1 MAKKLDSIVE
11 LAAQKTREISANSGN
26 YMAFLTTAAHNFKY
40 NFRDQLLIYAQKP
53 DATAC
58 AQIDFW
64 NKHGRYVSRG
74 TRGIALLV
82 DTDQGYKLRYV
93 FDMSDTNS
101 RQGRVIPIW
110 KMEPRYEDA
119 VIEAL
124 ENSYGEFP
132 DRSGLAARLLETAK
146 VIVEDN
152 FGDYYTELRG
162 VKGGSLLEELDDLS
176 TETWFRGLVESSVAF
191 IMLTRCGIDPMD
203 YFSGEDFAHVYDFD
217 TPETLSILGGAV
229 SDIAEMP
236 LREIASTVLS
246 LYRAEQRENRTFAQT
261 PNRQYHDG
269 RTKQERS
276 VEHGT
281 DIPDGGRLPPAQS
294 GSAGGPEGRKIWD
307 AAAQLPSDPQ
317 ERLLHGDAPQRQ
329 AERPSGEDRPAG
341 HGDGGAVDGADGA
354 GAGRDGGAE
363 GQRSDEVGGP
373 DEQHPGSGGGNGAD
387 GASLYGR
394 VSDPLIAGEAPP
406 QAPVDGTSGTT
417 GLQNSHHDFN
427 ARTDIPYYHEDS
439 EKTELL
445 RVSDALKDH
454 KAEIAAFFEAH
465 EGRKERGDFIKGFF
479 DNTYV
484 EKILSNGQRA
494 GYRAWDDVLDLWRG
508 AYLSREKGDFL
519 RWPSVADTIYGMI
532 LLDQWLDPEERPLPS
547 EAEQISLIEQVEAE
561 KKPVFT
567 LPQAAIDYVLCGGI
581 SVSQRKYRIFEQFQ
595 KNEGKQENIKFL
607 RSTYGVGGH
616 SDAIPGSG
624 FFVDYDGK
632 GIKLWRGTHG
642 EPDRVEVLLS
652 WAKVEKRIG
661 ELIAAGRY
669 LNRAEKEHYPQYRAQ
684 VEQRK
689 ARWDIAAEICSI
701 IDDYVDFKTR
711 TGETDPYKELLL
723 ARTCANSFRIGE
735 KKCYVLS
742 GDNLFVLPT
751 LRNAMQTII
760 RDKTHLTE
768 RCEAV
773 LADLSGP
780 LATPLEPT
788 EEELNPP
795 PPPKKEYRLTLGV
808 TVYLGAQEY
817 ELLAYNEQ
825 TVRLYDPTFPIFN
838 KELPRE
844 EFDRLLA
851 ENPLNDRLLQVAENA
866 ALVADAE
873 EPDAGESPDAP
884 LPVGRIDF
892 LGTNGSVGES
902 VEYTG
907 AEEFVAAIKEE
918 NHAGAPMRI
927 VLYRDGQGQTIPQDF
942 LAELDPPPQGFQ
954 VIDMVQAQ
962 LGRAKWLIN
971 AYCMEVFEQEADF
984 SDLSHVPLAF
994 SSTSDSAHTVEISV
1008 DLVSFRLSYLV
1019 DGSEA
1024 ASIQCAGFHDL
1035 NELLANLDF
1044 DEMVAFAEEEYNKQQ
1059 TQKKQTEVQQTE
1071 DDPFPEIDPAAIRR
1085 TLAERGIVDG
1095 KVIDPDKLN
1104 ADPFIQR
1111 VMADAEQASARA
1123 PQSDERFSP
1132 IETENGYAVWDNI
1145 RDEIYVDD
1153 EGVSEEFTSRWQA
1166 EEYARQLNQVNPL
1179 ARYYG
1184 EGETILIR
1192 QYPNGQYYVQYCY
1205 DDQDNTVYA
1214 TASGFDTFEQ
1224 AEAALYT
1231 HRPQAKKDPIAAQD
1245 LAYRQAAEYW
1255 SGDEH
1260 LVIFREPNGTF
1271 CNQYGFISGRVTP
1284 TTGSFAKLEEAEK
1297 QLYADRPL
1305 AQKVQ
1310 AREKPP
1316 AHAPVDRD
1324 EAERRYQVVVYHHLE
1339 NGMDEKTEYATL
1351 EEAEQAARGY
1361 LDGTMEADGF
1371 AYEGAAVYDLLEKKW
1386 LRVIGDFPTL
1396 ELPAAKEGTE
1406 PKPPAAPMPT
1416 QEGTEKAAEYLFDQE
1431 RIVVFQSPSGKFYNH
1446 YGYDVQSGF
1455 SNVIAGGF
1463 DTFEEAEKAL
1473 YSHRPKAE
1481 RVLKP
1486 AERENTVG
1494 TAEKGAESSADGH
1507 DQGGKEPTLAPPQ
1520 PQRRARVSPFVL
1532 HPEVP
1537 NADRHEYHIT
1547 DDALGVGTPGERFN
1561 NNVRAIRLLKRLEA
1575 EDRLAT
1581 PEEQEVLARY
1591 VGWGGLADCFDERHS
1606 KYAELKALLTEEE
1619 YAAARESTLTAFY
1632 TPPVV
1637 IRSIYQALTNMGFQ
1651 TGNLLE
1657 PSCGIGNFIGMRPEA
1672 LADSK
1677 IYGVEL
1683 DGISGRIAQQ
1693 LYQQSSIAVQGFE
1706 KTDLPDSFFDA
1717 AIGNVP
1723 FGSFKVIDKRYDR
1736 YNFLIHD
1743 YFFARTL
1750 DKVRPGGVIAFVT
1763 SKGTMDKDTPT
1774 VRKYLAQRAD
1784 LLGAIRLPNNTF
1796 KDAAGTDV
1804 TSDILFLQKRDALS
1818 SEEPDW
1824 VHLNTDANG
1833 LKMNQYFI
1841 DHPEMV
1847 MGEMR
1852 EISGPYGPETAC
1864 LPIEGRDLGEQL
1876 AAAIQNIRG
1885 SITEYVM
1892 DDPEIE
1898 GEDKS
1903 IPADPEVRNFSYT
1916 IVDGKVYYR
1925 ENSRMNPVEV
1935 SVTAANRI
1943 KGLIGIRDCVRTLIE
1958 YQTEDWPDQDIQA
1971 QQRKLNALYDAF
1983 VDKYG
1988 RINSRANSSAFSMD
2002 SAYFLLTSLEVL
2014 DDERNFVRKADMF
2027 TKRTIKQRV
2036 TITHVDTASEALAV
2050 SLAEKAKVDMDYMAE
2065 LTGKT
2070 EQEVYADLTGVIF
2083 LNPMHGYGGG
2093 SEEKYLTAD
2102 EYLSGNVREK
2112 LEWAKRSAELYPE
2125 DYTAHV
2131 QALERVQPVD
2141 LTASE
2146 IAVRLGATWLPTEVI
2161 DQFIYELFGTSPR
2174 SQRMIRSHYSQH
2186 TGAWNIESKFADRG
2200 NIKAENTYGTTRV
2213 NGYKII
2219 EETLNLRDLRIF
2231 DYVEDEHGN
2240 RVPILN
2246 KKETAIAQG
2255 KQELIKQAFQDWIWK
2270 DPARRE
2276 RLTRLYNDKFN
2287 SIRPREYD
2295 GSHLNFVGINPEI
2308 TLRPHQVN
2316 AIAHIL
2322 YGGNTL
2328 LAHVV
2333 GAGKTFEMVA
2343 AAQESKRLGLCQK
2356 SLFVVPNHLTEQWAS
2371 EYLQLYPSAN
2381 ILVATRKDFETKNRK
2396 RFCGR
2401 IATGDYDAII
2411 IGHSQFEKI
2420 PVSVERQRYLLEQQR
2435 SEVLNGIAELKA
2447 NHGERFSIKQME
2459 RTKKS
2464 IDAKLAKLNDQSRKD
2479 DVVTFEELGI
2489 DRLFVDEAHYYK
2501 NLAAFSKMRNV
2512 GGISQTEAQK
2522 SSDLYMKCRYLDELT
2537 GGRGVVFATGT
2548 PISNTMVEMYTMQ
2561 KYLQYHTLEE
2571 HGLLNFDAW
2580 ASTFGE
2586 TVTAIE
2592 LAPEG
2597 TGYRAK
2603 TRFSRFYNLPEL
2615 MSMFKEVADIQTAD
2629 MLNLPVPKANY
2640 HNIVL
2645 KPSEQQKEMVA
2656 ALGQRAEKVRN
2667 RMVDSTED
2675 NMLLITNDGRKL
2687 ALDQRLLNPLLPD
2700 SDTSKINACVGD
2712 VFDIWQR
2719 TADQR
2724 SAQMVFCDLSTPGK
2738 NRPIEMVPNEQGGY
2752 EMAEFQNVYDDLR
2765 NKLIARGIPAEEIA
2779 YIHSANTET
2788 QKKELFGKVRSGQ
2801 VRVLIGSTQKMGA
2814 GTNVQKKLV
2823 ALHHL
2828 DCPWRPSDLQQ
2839 REGRIIRQGNEN
2851 NEGDIYTYVTE
2862 NTFDSYLYQLVEGK
2876 QKFIGQIMTSKS
2888 PVRSCEDIDETALSY
2903 AEIKALCTGNPHIK
2917 EKMDLDIDVQRL
2929 RLLKAN
2935 HLSQRYA
2942 LEDQIIKTLPQQIA
2956 KYEQSIE
2963 GYLSDMDRLKEN
2975 THPNEDGF
2983 SPMEV
2988 EGTVYTDKKAAGSA
3002 ILAAC
3007 KAMTSPEPVPLGQY
3021 RGFSMDLSFAS
3032 LTREFKV
3039 TLKGALYYT
3048 TNLGTD
3054 VFGNILRL
3062 DNLLESMEE
3071 RISTCR
3077 EQLENTRMQLEN
3089 AKLEVDKPFPQE
3101 DELKRKSARLDEL
3114 NILLNMDK
3122 RESEIVDGD
3131 VGDEVTAPARGSPD
3145 RER

>member
-64 NKHGRYVSRG
+64 NKHGRYVNQG

-82 DTDQGYKLRYV
+82 DTDRGYKLRYV

-101 RQGRVIPIW
+101 RQGRTIPIW

-132 DRSGLAARLLETAK
+132 DRSGLAACLLETAK

-152 FGDYYTELRG
+152 FGDYLTELRG
-162 VKGGSLLEELDDLS
+162 IKEGSLLEELDDLS
-176 TETWFRGLVESSVAF
+176 TEAWFKGLVESSVAF

-341 HGDGGAVDGADGA
+341 HGDGGAADGADGA

-373 DEQHPGSGGGNGAD
+373 DEQHPGSSGGNGAD
-387 GASLYGR
+387 GASLYGS
-394 VSDPLIAGEAPP
+394 VSDPLIAGEALP

-494 GYRAWDDVLDLWRG
+494 GYRAWDDVLNLWRG
-508 AYLSREKGDFL
+508 TYLSREKEEFL
-519 RWPSVADTIYGMI
+519 RWPHVADTIYGMI
-532 LLDQWLDPEERPLPS
+532 LLHQWLDPDERPLPS
-547 EAEQISLIEQVEAE
+547 EAEQVSLIEQAEAE
-561 KKPVFT
+561 KASAFI
-567 LPQAAIDYVLCGGI
+567 LPQEAIDYVLCGRY
-581 SVSQRKYRIFEQFQ
+581 SPSKLRIYDQYQ
-595 KNEGKQENIKFL
+595 KQESRQENAKFL
-607 RSTYGVGGH
+607 KVEYGVG
-616 SDAIPGSG
+616 SYSNAIPSSG
-624 FFVDYDGK
+624 FRVDHDSTGITISRDYGDPDGK
-632 GIKLWRGTHG
+632 F
-642 EPDRVEVLLS
+642 LLT

-866 ALVADAE
+866 APVADAE

-927 VLYRDGQGQTIPQDF
+927 VLYQDGQGQTIPQDF

-954 VIDMVQAQ
+954 VIDMAQAQ

-1145 RDEIYVDD
+1145 RDEIYVDY

-1284 TTGSFAKLEEAEK
+1284 TTGSFATLEEAEK

-1305 AQKVQ
+1305 SQKVQ

-1316 AHAPVDRD
+1316 AHAPADRD
-1324 EAERRYQVVVYHHLE
+1324 EAEHRYQVVVYHHLE
-1339 NGMDEKTEYATL
+1339 NGMDEKLEYATP

-2070 EQEVYADLTGVIF
+2070 EQEVCADLTGVIF

-2255 KQELIKQAFQDWIWK
+2255 KQQLIKQAFQDWIWK

-2851 NEGDIYTYVTE
+2851 NEVDIYTYVTE

-2876 QKFIGQIMTSKS
+2876 QKFIWQIMTSKS

-3071 RISTCR
+3071 RINTCR

>member
-40 NFRDQLLIYAQKP
+40 DFRDQLLIYAQKP

-64 NKHGRYVSRG
+64 NKHGRYVNRG

-82 DTDQGYKLRYV
+82 DTDRGYKLRYV

-101 RQGRVIPIW
+101 RQGRTIPIW
-110 KMEPRYEDA
+110 KMEPRYEDT

-132 DRSGLAARLLETAK
+132 DRPGLAACLLETAK

-152 FGDYYTELRG
+152 LGDYYTELRG
-162 VKGGSLLEELDDLS
+162 VKAGSLLEELDDLS
-176 TETWFRGLVESSVAF
+176 TETWFKGLVENSVAF

-236 LREIASTVLS
+236 LREIATTVLS
-246 LYRAEQRENRTFAQT
+246 LYRAEQRENRTFDG
-261 PNRQYHDG
+261 NSDRQYHGG
-269 RTKQERS
+269 RINQKRS

-281 DIPDGGRLPPAQS
+281 DISDGRRLPPAQP

-341 HGDGGAVDGADGA
+341 HGDGGTADGADGA

-373 DEQHPGSGGGNGAD
+373 DEQHPGSSGGSGAD
-387 GASLYGR
+387 GAGLRGR
-394 VSDPLIAGEAPP
+394 ISGPLIAGEELP
-406 QAPVDGTSGTT
+406 QAPVDGTFGTT
-417 GLQNSHHDFN
+417 GLQNSHHDFD
-427 ARTDIPYYHEDS
+427 AHTDIPYYHEDS
-439 EKTELL
+439 EKLELL

-454 KAEIAAFFEAH
+454 RIEIAAFFEAH
-465 EGRKERGDFIKGFF
+465 EDRKERGDFIKGFF

-508 AYLSREKGDFL
+508 AYLSREKEDFL
-519 RWPSVADTIYGMI
+519 RWPHVADAIQGMI
-532 LLDQWLDPEERPLPS
+532 LLGQWLDPEERPLPS
-547 EAEQISLIEQVEAE
+547 EAEQITFIEQAE
-561 KKPVFT
+561 REKREVFT
-567 LPQAAIDYVLCGGI
+567 LPQEAIDYVLCGG
-581 SVSQRKYRIFEQFQ
+581 SGVSAGKFRIYEQFQ
-595 KNEGKQENIKFL
+595 KQESKQENIKFL
-607 RSTYGVGGH
+607 RDEYGIGGR

-624 FFVDYDGK
+624 YWEDYDGE
-632 GIKLWRGTHG
+632 GITISRDLQDPNGKYKIT
-642 EPDRVEVLLS
+642 

-661 ELIAAGRY
+661 ELIAADRY
-669 LNRAEKEHYPQYRAQ
+669 LNRAEKEQYPAYRAD
-684 VEQRK
+684 VQRRTE
-689 ARWDIAAEICSI
+689 RWKIAKEIRSI
-701 IDDYVDFKTR
+701 IDDYVDFKTQL
-711 TGETDPYKELLL
+711 GEKDQCDEVLL
-723 ARTCANSFRIGE
+723 ARRCADSFGVGE
-735 KKCYVLS
+735 KKCYVLRKE
-742 GDNLFVLPT
+742 GDFVLPT
-751 LRNAMQTII
+751 MRSAMQTII
-760 RDKTHLTE
+760 ADNTHLTE
-768 RCEAV
+768 RCEAM
-773 LADLSGP
+773 LAALGGP
-780 LATPLEPT
+780 LAAPLEPAYD
-788 EEELNPP
+788 ELNPP
-795 PPPKKEYRLTLGV
+795 LEPPKEYRLSLGA
-808 TVYLGAQEY
+808 TVYLGSQEY
-817 ELLAYNEQ
+817 ELLAFDEQ
-825 TVRLYDPTFPIFN
+825 TVRLYDPSFPIIN
-838 KELPRE
+838 KEMARD
-844 EFDRLLA
+844 EFDRKLA
-851 ENPLNDRLLQVAENA
+851 ENPLNDKLLHVVEDAVP
-866 ALVADAE
+866 VADAK
-873 EPDAGESPDAP
+873 EPDAGEPPDAP

-902 VEYTG
+902 VEYTD

-918 NHAGAPMRI
+918 NHVGAPMRI

-954 VIDMVQAQ
+954 VIDMAQAQ
-962 LGRAKWLIN
+962 LERAKWLIN

-994 SSTSDSAHTVEISV
+994 SSTSDSAHTVEISA

-1019 DGSEA
+1019 DDAEA
-1024 ASIQCAGFHDL
+1024 TSIQCAGFRDL
-1035 NELLANLDF
+1035 NEFLANLDF
-1044 DEMVAFAEEEYNKQQ
+1044 DELVAFAEEEYNKQRQ
-1059 TQKKQTEVQQTE
+1059 GQEH
-1071 DDPFPEIDPAAIRR
+1071 PADTAPR
-1085 TLAERGIVDG
+1085 
-1095 KVIDPDKLN
+1095 
-1104 ADPFIQR
+1104 Q
-1111 VMADAEQASARA
+1111 AEQTGAE
-1123 PQSDERFSP
+1123 PDVRF
-1132 IETENGYAVWDNI
+1132 YAVELDRGSQIAYGVWDDQND
-1145 RDEIYVDD
+1145 RIYVDD

-1166 EEYARQLNQVNPL
+1166 EEYARQLNQLKTL

-1214 TASGFDTFEQ
+1214 TAGGFDTFEQ
-1224 AEAALYT
+1224 AETALYT

-1284 TTGSFAKLEEAEK
+1284 TTGSFATLEEAEK
-1297 QLYADRPL
+1297 RLYADRPM

-1316 AHAPVDRD
+1316 AHAPADR
-1324 EAERRYQVVVYHHLE
+1324 RKTQHQYQVVVYHHLE
-1339 NGMDEKTEYATL
+1339 NGMDEKLEYATP

-1361 LDGTMEADGF
+1361 LEGTMEPDGF

-1386 LRVIGDFPTL
+1386 LRVIGDFPAP
-1396 ELPAAKEGTE
+1396 EPPAAKEEQPPPPREDTE
-1406 PKPPAAPMPT
+1406 TAAADRDLIGKEVT
-1416 QEGTEKAAEYLFDQE
+1416 LEGRRFLVEKIDEDGRASLRDLTFEGTVGFPIERVEHISAIRRLMGPAEK
-1431 RIVVFQSPSGKFYNH
+1431 
-1446 YGYDVQSGF
+1446 
-1455 SNVIAGGF
+1455 IAG
-1463 DTFEEAEKAL
+1463 
-1473 YSHRPKAE
+1473 P
-1481 RVLKP
+1481 
-1486 AERENTVG
+1486 
-1494 TAEKGAESSADGH
+1494 EKGVKSSTDGH
-1507 DQGGKEPTLAPPQ
+1507 DQGGKEPILAPPQ

-1547 DDALGVGTPGERFN
+1547 DDAIGTGTPGERFS

-1581 PEEQEVLARY
+1581 PEEQEVLAQY

-1619 YAAARESTLTAFY
+1619 YAAARASTLTAFY

-1637 IRSIYQALTNMGFQ
+1637 IRSIYQALTNMGFK

-1750 DKVRPGGVIAFVT
+1750 DKVRPGGVLAFVT

-1824 VHLNTDANG
+1824 VHLNTDANR

-1876 AAAIQNIRG
+1876 AAAIQNIQG

-1892 DDPEIE
+1892 DDPETE

-1988 RINSRANSSAFSMD
+1988 RINSRANSSVFSMD

-2027 TKRTIKQRV
+2027 IKRTIRQRI

-2083 LNPMHGYGGG
+2083 LNPMHGYGGSAG
-2093 SEEKYLTAD
+2093 EKYLTAD

-2112 LEWAKRSAELYPE
+2112 LEWAKRSAEQYPE
-2125 DYTAHV
+2125 DYTANV

-2146 IAVRLGATWLPTEVI
+2146 IAVRLGATWLPPKIVE
-2161 DQFIYELFGTSPR
+2161 QFMFELFSTSNR
-2174 SQRMIRSHYSQH
+2174 SRWNIHVHYSKY
-2186 TGAWNIESKFADRG
+2186 TGEWNIEGKSYDKG
-2200 NIKAENTYGTTRV
+2200 NIKAQNTYGTERIS
-2213 NGYKII
+2213 GYKIV
-2219 EETLNLRDLRIF
+2219 EETLNLRDVRIF
-2231 DYVEDEHGN
+2231 DYETDHHGN

-2255 KQELIKQAFQDWIWK
+2255 KQQLIKQAFQDWIWK

-2287 SIRPREYD
+2287 STRPREYD

-2420 PVSVERQRYLLEQQR
+2420 PVSAERQRYLLEQQR
-2435 SEVLNGIAELKA
+2435 REVLDGIAELKA

-2464 IDAKLAKLNDQSRKD
+2464 IDAKLEKLNDQSRKD

-2489 DRLFVDEAHYYK
+2489 DRIFIDEAHYYK

-2537 GGRGVVFATGT
+2537 GGRGVIFATGT

-2561 KYLQYHTLEE
+2561 KYLQYQALEE

-2629 MLNLPVPKANY
+2629 MLKLPVPKAEY

-2656 ALGQRAEKVRN
+2656 ALGERAEKVRN

-2700 SDTSKINACVGD
+2700 SDTGKVNACAD
-2712 VFDIWQR
+2712 NIFAIWQR
-2719 TADQR
+2719 TSARR
-2724 SAQMVFCDLSTPGK
+2724 STQMAFCDLSTPKG
-2738 NRPIEMVPNEQGGY
+2738 NGDFNI
-2752 EMAEFQNVYDDLR
+2752 YDDLR
-2765 NKLIARGIPAEEIA
+2765 DKLIARGIPAEEIA
-2779 YIHSANTET
+2779 YIHTANTEA

-2814 GTNVQKKLV
+2814 GTNVQKKLA

-2851 NEGDIYTYVTE
+2851 DEVDIYTYVTE

-2888 PVRSCEDIDETALSY
+2888 PVRSAEDIDETALSY

-2942 LEDQIIKTLPQQIA
+2942 LEDQIIKTLPQEIA
-2956 KYEQSIE
+2956 RYEQYIE
-2963 GYLSDMDRLKEN
+2963 GYTSDMDRLKED

-3021 RGFSMDLSFAS
+3021 RGFDMDLSFAS

-3039 TLKGALYYT
+3039 TLKGTLYYT

-3054 VFGNILRL
+3054 IFGNILRL
-3062 DNLLESMEE
+3062 DNLLGSMEE
-3071 RISTCR
+3071 RINTCR
-3077 EQLENTRMQLEN
+3077 EQLENTKVQLEN
-3089 AKLEVDKPFPQE
+3089 AKLEVEKPFPQE

>member
-64 NKHGRYVSRG
+64 NKHGRYVNRG

-101 RQGRVIPIW
+101 RQGRMIPIW
-110 KMEPRYEDA
+110 KMEPRYENA

-132 DRSGLAARLLETAK
+132 DRSGLAACLLETAK

-152 FGDYYTELRG
+152 FGDYFTELRG
-162 VKGGSLLEELDDLS
+162 VKEGSLLEELDDLS

-261 PNRQYHDG
+261 PNRPYHDS

-276 VEHGT
+276 IEHGT
-281 DIPDGGRLPPAQS
+281 DISNGGRLPSAQS
-294 GSAGGPEGRKIWD
+294 GSTGGPEGRKIWD

-341 HGDGGAVDGADGA
+341 HGDGGAADGADGA

-363 GQRSDEVGGP
+363 SQRSDEVGGP

-387 GASLYGR
+387 RASLYGR

-406 QAPVDGTSGTT
+406 QAPVDGTSGTA
-417 GLQNSHHDFN
+417 GLQNSHHDFD

-439 EKTELL
+439 EKQELL
-445 RVSDALKDH
+445 RISDALKDH
-454 KAEIAAFFEAH
+454 RTEIAAFFEAH

-479 DNTYV
+479 DSTYV

-494 GYRAWDDVLDLWRG
+494 GYRAWDDVLELWRG
-508 AYLSREKGDFL
+508 AYLSREKEDFL

-532 LLDQWLDPEERPLPS
+532 LLDQWLDPEEHPLPS
-547 EAEQISLIEQVEAE
+547 EAEQVSLIEQAEAE
-561 KKPVFT
+561 KASAFI
-567 LPQAAIDYVLCGGI
+567 LPQEAIDYVLCGRY
-581 SVSQRKYRIFEQFQ
+581 SPSKLRIYDQYQ
-595 KNEGKQENIKFL
+595 KQESRQENAKFL
-607 RSTYGVGGH
+607 KAEYGVG
-616 SDAIPGSG
+616 SYSNAIPSSG
-624 FFVDYDGK
+624 FRVDHDSTGITISRDYGDPDGK
-632 GIKLWRGTHG
+632 F
-642 EPDRVEVLLS
+642 LLT

-780 LATPLEPT
+780 LATPMEPT

-866 ALVADAE
+866 APVADAE

-954 VIDMVQAQ
+954 VIDMAQAQ

-994 SSTSDSAHTVEISV
+994 SSTSDSAHIVEISV

-1044 DEMVAFAEEEYNKQQ
+1044 DEMVAFAEEEYNKQRQ
-1059 TQKKQTEVQQTE
+1059 GREH
-1071 DDPFPEIDPAAIRR
+1071 PADTAPSQEEKAG
-1085 TLAERGIVDG
+1085 AE
-1095 KVIDPDKLN
+1095 PD
-1104 ADPFIQR
+1104 
-1111 VMADAEQASARA
+1111 V
-1123 PQSDERFSP
+1123 RF
-1132 IETENGYAVWDNI
+1132 YAVELDRGSQIAYGVWDGQND
-1145 RDEIYVDD
+1145 RIYVDD

-1166 EEYARQLNQVNPL
+1166 EEYARQLNQVEL
-1179 ARYYG
+1179 CARYYG

-1316 AHAPVDRD
+1316 AHAPADRD
-1324 EAERRYQVVVYHHLE
+1324 EAEHRYQVVVYHHLE
-1339 NGMDEKTEYATL
+1339 NGMDEKLEYATP

-1446 YGYDVQSGF
+1446 YGYDVQSRF

-1473 YSHRPKAE
+1473 YSHRHKAE

-1486 AERENTVG
+1486 AERANTVG

-1547 DDALGVGTPGERFN
+1547 DDAPGVGTPGERFN

-1818 SEEPDW
+1818 SEELDW

-1833 LKMNQYFI
+1833 LKINQYFI

-1864 LPIEGRDLGEQL
+1864 LPIEGRDLEDQL
-1876 AAAIQNIRG
+1876 AVAIQSIQG

-1892 DDPEIE
+1892 DDPETE

-1925 ENSRMNPVEV
+1925 ENSRMNPIEV

-1988 RINSRANSSAFSMD
+1988 RINSRANSSVFSMD

-2027 TKRTIKQRV
+2027 IKRTIKQRI

-2255 KQELIKQAFQDWIWK
+2255 KQQLIKQAFQDWIWK

-2561 KYLQYHTLEE
+2561 KYLQYHVLEE

-2645 KPSEQQKEMVA
+2645 KPSEQQEEMVA
-2656 ALGQRAEKVRN
+2656 ALGERAEKVRN

-2700 SDTSKINACVGD
+2700 SDTSKINACAGD

-2765 NKLIARGIPAEEIA
+2765 NKLIAKGIPAEEIA

-2851 NEGDIYTYVTE
+2851 NEVDIYTYVTE

-2988 EGTVYTDKKAAGSA
+2988 EGAVYTDKKAAGSA

-3007 KAMTSPEPVPLGQY
+3007 KAMTSPTPVPLGQY
-3021 RGFSMDLSFAS
+3021 RGFAMDLSFES
-3032 LTREFKV
+3032 MFQQFKV
-3039 TLKGALYYT
+3039 TVKGALCYT
-3048 TNLGTD
+3048 ITLGTD

-3071 RISTCR
+3071 RINTCR

>member
-26 YMAFLTTAAHNFKY
+26 YMVFLTTAAHNFKY
-40 NFRDQLLIYAQKP
+40 DFRDQLLIYAQKP

-64 NKHGRYVSRG
+64 NKHGRYVNRG

-82 DTDQGYKLRYV
+82 DTDRGYKLRYV

-101 RQGRVIPIW
+101 RQGRTIPIW
-110 KMEPRYEDA
+110 KMEPRYEDT

-132 DRSGLAARLLETAK
+132 DRSGLAACLLEAAK

-152 FGDYYTELRG
+152 LGDYLTELRG
-162 VKGGSLLEELDDLS
+162 VKEGSLLEELDDLS
-176 TETWFRGLVESSVAF
+176 TETWFKGLVESSVAF

-236 LREIASTVLS
+236 LREIATTVLS
-246 LYRAEQRENRTFAQT
+246 LYRAEQRENRTFDG
-261 PNRQYHDG
+261 NSDRQYHGG
-269 RTKQERS
+269 RINQKRS

-281 DIPDGGRLPPAQS
+281 DISDGRRLPPAQP

-307 AAAQLPSDPQ
+307 AAAQLPSEPQ

-341 HGDGGAVDGADGA
+341 HGDGGTADGADGA

-373 DEQHPGSGGGNGAD
+373 DEQHPGSSGGSGAD
-387 GASLYGR
+387 GAGLRGR
-394 VSDPLIAGEAPP
+394 ISGPLIAGEELP
-406 QAPVDGTSGTT
+406 QAPVDGTSGVT
-417 GLQNSHHDFN
+417 GLQNKHHDFN

-439 EKTELL
+439 EKQELL
-445 RVSDALKDH
+445 RISDALNGH
-454 KAEIAAFFEAH
+454 RAEIAAFFEAH

-494 GYRAWDDVLDLWRG
+494 GYRAWDDVLNLWRG
-508 AYLSREKGDFL
+508 AYLSREKEMFL
-519 RWPSVADTIYGMI
+519 RWPHVADTIYGMI

-547 EAEQISLIEQVEAE
+547 EAEQITFIEQAE
-561 KKPVFT
+561 REKREVFT
-567 LPQAAIDYVLCGGI
+567 LPQEAIDYVLCGG
-581 SVSQRKYRIFEQFQ
+581 SGVSAGKFRIYEQFQ
-595 KNEGKQENIKFL
+595 KQESKQENIKFL
-607 RSTYGVGGH
+607 RDEYGIGGR

-624 FFVDYDGK
+624 YWEDHDGK
-632 GIKLWRGTHG
+632 GITISRDLQDPNGKYKIT
-642 EPDRVEVLLS
+642 

-661 ELIAAGRY
+661 ELIAADRY
-669 LNRAEKEHYPQYRAQ
+669 LNRAEKEQYPAYRAD
-684 VEQRK
+684 VQRRTE
-689 ARWDIAAEICSI
+689 RWKIAKEIRSI
-701 IDDYVDFKTR
+701 IDDYVDFKTQL
-711 TGETDPYKELLL
+711 GEKDQCDEVLL
-723 ARTCANSFRIGE
+723 AKRCADSFGVGE
-735 KKCYVLS
+735 KKCYVLRKK
-742 GDNLFVLPT
+742 GDFVLPT
-751 LRNAMQTII
+751 MRSAMQTII
-760 RDKTHLTE
+760 ADDTHLTE
-768 RCEAV
+768 RCEAMLV
-773 LADLSGP
+773 ALDGP
-780 LATPLEPT
+780 LAAPLEPAYD
-788 EEELNPP
+788 ELNPP
-795 PPPKKEYRLTLGV
+795 LELPKEYRLSLGA
-808 TVYLGAQEY
+808 TVYLGSQEY
-817 ELLAYNEQ
+817 ELLAFDEQ
-825 TVRLYDPTFPIFN
+825 TVRLYDPSFPIIN
-838 KELPRE
+838 KEMARD
-844 EFDRLLA
+844 EFDRQLA
-851 ENPLNDRLLQVAENA
+851 ENPLNDRLLQVAEDA
-866 ALVADAE
+866 APVADAE
-873 EPDAGESPDAP
+873 EPDAEEPLNAP

-892 LGTNGSVGES
+892 LGTNGIVGES
-902 VEYTG
+902 VEYTD
-907 AEEFVAAIKEE
+907 AEEFMLAIREE
-918 NHAGAPMRI
+918 NRVGAPMRI
-927 VLYRDGQGQTIPQDF
+927 VLYRDSEGQTIPQDF
-942 LAELDPPPQGFQ
+942 LADLDPPPQGFQ
-954 VIDMVQAQ
+954 VIDMAQAQ
-962 LGRAKWLIN
+962 LEQTKWLIN

-994 SSTSDSAHTVEISV
+994 SSTSDSAHTVEISA

-1019 DGSEA
+1019 DGAEA
-1024 ASIQCAGFHDL
+1024 TAIQCAGFRDL
-1035 NELLANLDF
+1035 NEFLANLDF
-1044 DEMVAFAEEEYNKQQ
+1044 DEMVAFAEDEYNKQRQ
-1059 TQKKQTEVQQTE
+1059 GQEH
-1071 DDPFPEIDPAAIRR
+1071 PADTAPR
-1085 TLAERGIVDG
+1085 
-1095 KVIDPDKLN
+1095 
-1104 ADPFIQR
+1104 Q
-1111 VMADAEQASARA
+1111 AEQTGAE
-1123 PQSDERFSP
+1123 PDVRF
-1132 IETENGYAVWDNI
+1132 YAVELDRGSQIAYGVWD
-1145 RDEIYVDD
+1145 DENDRLYVDD

-1166 EEYARQLNQVNPL
+1166 EEYAHQLNQVDTL

-1214 TASGFDTFEQ
+1214 TAGGFDTFEQ

-1260 LVIFREPNGTF
+1260 LVIFQEPNGTF

-1284 TTGSFAKLEEAEK
+1284 TTGSFATLEEAEK

-1310 AREKPP
+1310 AQEKPP
-1316 AHAPVDRD
+1316 AHAPADRD

-1339 NGMDEKTEYATL
+1339 NGMDEKLEYATP

-1361 LDGTMEADGF
+1361 LEGTMEPDGF

-1386 LRVIGDFPTL
+1386 LRVIGDFPTP
-1396 ELPAAKEGTE
+1396 ERPAAKEEQPPPPREDTE
-1406 PKPPAAPMPT
+1406 TAAADRDLIGKEVT
-1416 QEGTEKAAEYLFDQE
+1416 LEGRRFLVEKIDEDGRASLRDL
-1431 RIVVFQSPSGKFYNH
+1431 
-1446 YGYDVQSGF
+1446 
-1455 SNVIAGGF
+1455 
-1463 DTFEEAEKAL
+1463 TFEGAVGFPIERVEHISAIRRLMGPAEK
-1473 YSHRPKAE
+1473 
-1481 RVLKP
+1481 
-1486 AERENTVG
+1486 
-1494 TAEKGAESSADGH
+1494 TAGPEKGAKSTADGH
-1507 DQGGKEPTLAPPQ
+1507 GQGGKEPTLAPPQ
-1520 PQRRARVSPFVL
+1520 SQRRARVSPFVL

-1537 NADRHEYHIT
+1537 NADRHEYCIT
-1547 DDALGVGTPGERFN
+1547 DDAIGTGTPGERFN

-1864 LPIEGRDLGEQL
+1864 LSIEGRDLGEQL
-1876 AAAIQNIRG
+1876 AAAIQNIQG

-1892 DDPEIE
+1892 DDPETE

-1988 RINSRANSSAFSMD
+1988 RINSRANSSVFSMD

-2027 TKRTIKQRV
+2027 IKRTIRQRI

-2083 LNPMHGYGGG
+2083 LNPMHGYGGSAG
-2093 SEEKYLTAD
+2093 EKYLTAD

-2112 LEWAKRSAELYPE
+2112 LEWAKRSAEQYPE
-2125 DYTAHV
+2125 DYTANV

-2146 IAVRLGATWLPTEVI
+2146 IAVRLGATWLPPKIVE
-2161 DQFIYELFGTSPR
+2161 QFMFELFSTSNR
-2174 SQRMIRSHYSQH
+2174 SRWNIHVHYSKY
-2186 TGAWNIESKFADRG
+2186 TGEWNIEGKSYDKG
-2200 NIKAENTYGTTRV
+2200 NIKAQNTYGTERIS
-2213 NGYKII
+2213 GYKII
-2219 EETLNLRDLRIF
+2219 EETLNLRDVRIF
-2231 DYVEDEHGN
+2231 DYETDHHGN

-2255 KQELIKQAFQDWIWK
+2255 KQQLIKQAFQDWIWK

-2287 SIRPREYD
+2287 STRPREYD

-2435 SEVLNGIAELKA
+2435 REVMNGISELKA

-2459 RTKKS
+2459 RTRKS
-2464 IDAKLAKLNDQSRKD
+2464 IDAKLEKLNDQSRKD

-2489 DRLFVDEAHYYK
+2489 DRIFIDEAHYYK

-2561 KYLQYHTLEE
+2561 KYLQYHALEE

-2629 MLNLPVPKANY
+2629 MLKLPVPKAEY

-2656 ALGQRAEKVRN
+2656 ALGARAEKVRN

-2700 SDTSKINACVGD
+2700 SDTGKVSACAD
-2712 VFDIWQR
+2712 NIFAIWQR
-2719 TADQR
+2719 TSAQR
-2724 SAQMVFCDLSTPGK
+2724 STQMAFCDLSIPKG
-2738 NRPIEMVPNEQGGY
+2738 NGDFNI
-2752 EMAEFQNVYDDLR
+2752 YDDLR
-2765 NKLIARGIPAEEIA
+2765 DKLIAKGIPAEEIA
-2779 YIHSANTET
+2779 YIHTANTEA

-2801 VRVLIGSTQKMGA
+2801 IRVLIGSTQKMGA

-2851 NEGDIYTYVTE
+2851 DEVDIYTYVTE

-2888 PVRSCEDIDETALSY
+2888 PVRSAEDIDETALSY

-2935 HLSQRYA
+2935 HLSQRYT
-2942 LEDQIIKTLPQQIA
+2942 LEDQIIKTLPQEIA
-2956 KYEQSIE
+2956 RYEQYIE
-2963 GYLSDMDRLKEN
+2963 GYTSDMDRLKEN
-2975 THPNEDGF
+2975 THPNENGF

-3007 KAMTSPEPVPLGQY
+3007 KAMTSPDPVPLGQY

-3039 TLKGALYYT
+3039 TLKGSLYYT

-3054 VFGNILRL
+3054 IFGNILRL
-3062 DNLLESMEE
+3062 DNLLGSMEE
-3071 RISTCR
+3071 RINTCR
-3077 EQLENTRMQLEN
+3077 EQLENTKVQLEN
-3089 AKLEVDKPFPQE
+3089 AKLEVEKPFPQE
-3101 DELKRKSARLDEL
+3101 DELKTKSARLDEL

-3131 VGDEVTAPARGSPD
+3131 VGDEATAPARGSPD

>member
-64 NKHGRYVSRG
+64 NKHGRYVNRG

-132 DRSGLAARLLETAK
+132 DRSGLAACLLETAK

-162 VKGGSLLEELDDLS
+162 VKEGSLLEELDDLS

-294 GSAGGPEGRKIWD
+294 GNAGGPEGRKIWD
-307 AAAQLPSDPQ
+307 AAAQLPSEPQ

-341 HGDGGAVDGADGA
+341 HGDGGAADGADGA

-387 GASLYGR
+387 GAGLHGR
-394 VSDPLIAGEAPP
+394 ISGPLIAGEELP
-406 QAPVDGTSGTT
+406 QAPVDGTSGTA
-417 GLQNSHHDFN
+417 GLQNSHHDFD
-427 ARTDIPYYHEDS
+427 AHTDIPYYHEDS
-439 EKTELL
+439 EKQELL
-445 RVSDALKDH
+445 RISDALKDH
-454 KAEIAAFFEAH
+454 RAEIAAFFEAH

-494 GYRAWDDVLDLWRG
+494 GYRALDDVLDLWRG
-508 AYLSREKGDFL
+508 AYLSREKEDFL
-519 RWPSVADTIYGMI
+519 RWPSVADAIYGMI
-532 LLDQWLDPEERPLPS
+532 LLDQWLDPEERPLPN
-547 EAEQISLIEQVEAE
+547 EAEQIAFIEQAGAE
-561 KKPVFT
+561 QAPA
-567 LPQAAIDYVLCGGI
+567 LPIPQEAIDYVLCGRY
-581 SVSQRKYRIFEQFQ
+581 SPSKLRIYDQYQ
-595 KNEGKQENIKFL
+595 KQESRQENAKFL
-607 RSTYGVGGH
+607 KAEYGIG
-616 SDAIPGSG
+616 SYSNAISNSG
-624 FFVDYDGK
+624 FRAGHDSTGITISRDYGDPDGK
-632 GIKLWRGTHG
+632 F
-642 EPDRVEVLLS
+642 LLT
-652 WAKVEKRIG
+652 WAKAEKRIG

-669 LNRAEKEHYPQYRAQ
+669 LNRAEQEQYAAYR
-684 VEQRK
+684 EQTAVREARSKIHDDFYGIVCDYK
-689 ARWDIAAEICSI
+689 AFVSESKITDKTPDRWYLVSCATAFLNGDKKMYA
-701 IDDYVDFKTR
+701 R
-711 TGETDPYKELLL
+711 TGEGDFILPMMRDALRTIMEAAPQL
-723 ARTCANSFRIGE
+723 AG
-735 KKCYVLS
+735 
-742 GDNLFVLPT
+742 
-751 LRNAMQTII
+751 
-760 RDKTHLTE
+760 
-768 RCEAV
+768 RCEAM
-773 LADLSGP
+773 LAALDGP
-780 LATPLEPT
+780 LAAPLEPSYD
-788 EEELNPP
+788 ELN
-795 PPPKKEYRLTLGV
+795 PPKKEYRLTLGD

-817 ELLAYNEQ
+817 ELLAYDEQ

-851 ENPLNDRLLQVAENA
+851 ENPLNDKLLQVAEDA
-866 ALVADAE
+866 ASVADVG
-873 EPDAGESPDAP
+873 EPDAGEPLDAP

-918 NHAGAPMRI
+918 NHVGVPMRI
-927 VLYRDGQGQTIPQDF
+927 VLYQDGQGQTISQDF
-942 LAELDPPPQGFQ
+942 LAELDPPPQGFE
-954 VIDMVQAQ
+954 VIDMAQAQ
-962 LGRAKWLIN
+962 LERAKWLIN

-994 SSTSDSAHTVEISV
+994 SSTSDSAHTVEISA

-1019 DGSEA
+1019 DGAEA
-1024 ASIQCAGFHDL
+1024 TSIQCAGFRDL
-1035 NELLANLDF
+1035 NEFLANLDF

-1085 TLAERGIVDG
+1085 TLAERGIMDG
-1095 KVIDPDKLN
+1095 KVIDPDKRN
-1104 ADPFIQR
+1104 AAPFIQQ
-1111 VMADAEQASARA
+1111 VMADVEQATARV

-1132 IETENGYAVWDNI
+1132 IEVENGYAVWDNI

-1166 EEYARQLNQVNPL
+1166 EEYARQLKHVKTL
-1179 ARYYG
+1179 AQYYG

-1214 TASGFDTFEQ
+1214 TAGGFDTFEQ

-1231 HRPQAKKDPIAAQD
+1231 HRPQAKKGPIAAQD

-1260 LVIFREPNGTF
+1260 LVIFQEPNGTF
-1271 CNQYGFISGRVTP
+1271 CNQYGFISGKVAP
-1284 TTGSFAKLEEAEK
+1284 TTGSFSTLEEAEN

-1310 AREKPP
+1310 AQEKPP
-1316 AHAPVDRD
+1316 AHAPVERD

-1339 NGMDEKTEYATL
+1339 NGMDEKLEYATP

-1361 LDGTMEADGF
+1361 LEGTMEPDGF

-1386 LRVIGDFPTL
+1386 LRVIGDFPTP
-1396 ELPAAKEGTE
+1396 EPPAAKEEQPPPPREDTE
-1406 PKPPAAPMPT
+1406 TAASDRDLIGKEVT
-1416 QEGTEKAAEYLFDQE
+1416 LEGRRFLVEKIDEYGRASLRDL
-1431 RIVVFQSPSGKFYNH
+1431 
-1446 YGYDVQSGF
+1446 
-1455 SNVIAGGF
+1455 
-1463 DTFEEAEKAL
+1463 TFEGAAGFPIERVEHISAIRRLMGPAEKTRDRKRA
-1473 YSHRPKAE
+1473 
-1481 RVLKP
+1481 V
-1486 AERENTVG
+1486 
-1494 TAEKGAESSADGH
+1494 ESSADGH
-1507 DQGGKEPTLAPPQ
+1507 DQGGKEPPLAPSQ
-1520 PQRRARVSPFVL
+1520 PQRKARVSPFVL

-1547 DDALGVGTPGERFN
+1547 NDAIGTGTPGERFN

-1852 EISGPYGPETAC
+1852 EISGPYGPESAC

-1876 AAAIQNIRG
+1876 AAAIQNIQG

-1935 SVTAANRI
+1935 SVTATNRI

-2050 SLAEKAKVDMDYMAE
+2050 SLAEKAKVDMDYMVE

-2083 LNPMHGYGGG
+2083 LNPMHGYG
-2093 SEEKYLTAD
+2093 SSDEEKYLTAD

-2112 LEWAKRSAELYPE
+2112 LAQARARAKQDPAFS
-2125 DYTAHV
+2125 AHV
-2131 QALERVQPVD
+2131 QALERVQPID

-2146 IAVRLGATWLPTEVI
+2146 IAVRLGATWLPPKIVE
-2161 DQFIYELFGTSPR
+2161 QFMFELFSTSNR
-2174 SQRMIRSHYSQH
+2174 SRWNIHVHYSKY
-2186 TGAWNIESKFADRG
+2186 TGEWNIEGKSYDKG
-2200 NIKAENTYGTTRV
+2200 NIKAQNTYGTKCIS
-2213 NGYKII
+2213 GYKII
-2219 EETLNLRDLRIF
+2219 EETLNLRDVRIY
-2231 DYVEDEHGN
+2231 DYETDHHGN
-2240 RVPILN
+2240 RIPILN

-2287 SIRPREYD
+2287 STRPREYD

-2435 SEVLNGIAELKA
+2435 SEVLDGIAELKA

-2561 KYLQYHTLEE
+2561 KYLQYHALEE

-2629 MLNLPVPKANY
+2629 MLKLPVPKANY

-2645 KPSEQQKEMVA
+2645 KPSEQQKKMVA
-2656 ALGQRAEKVRN
+2656 ALGERAEKVRSGK
-2667 RMVDSTED
+2667 VDSTED

-2700 SDTSKINACVGD
+2700 SDTSKINACAGD

-2719 TADQR
+2719 TAGQR

-2738 NRPIEMVPNEQGGY
+2738 SRPIEMVPNEQGGY

-2765 NKLIARGIPAEEIA
+2765 DKLIARGIPAEEIA
-2779 YIHSANTET
+2779 YIHSAKTEA

-2839 REGRIIRQGNEN
+2839 REGRIVRQGNEN
-2851 NEGDIYTYVTE
+2851 DEVDIYTYVTE

-2942 LEDQIIKTLPQQIA
+2942 LEDQISKELPQQIA
-2956 KYEQSIE
+2956 RFEQYIE
-2963 GYLSDMDRLKEN
+2963 DYLSDIDRLKEN
-2975 THPNEDGF
+2975 THPNKDGF

-3021 RGFSMDLSFAS
+3021 RGFAMDLSFDS
-3032 LTREFKV
+3032 FKREFQI
-3039 TLKGALYYT
+3039 TLKGT
-3048 TNLGTD
+3048 THLTAPIGSD
-3054 VFGNILRL
+3054 IFGNILRL
-3062 DNLLESMEE
+3062 DHLLDGMED
-3071 RISTCR
+3071 RMRACK
-3077 EQLENTRMQLEN
+3077 EQLENTKLQLEN

-3101 DELKRKSARLDEL
+3101 EELKTKSARLDEL
-3114 NILLNMDK
+3114 NILLNLDK
-3122 RESEIVDGD
+3122 RENEIVDGD
-3131 VGDEVTAPARGSPD
+3131 RDEQEEVPD
-3145 RER
+3145 RVGRER

>member
-64 NKHGRYVSRG
+64 NKHGRYVNRG

-101 RQGRVIPIW
+101 RQGRTIPIW
-110 KMEPRYEDA
+110 KMEPRYEDT

-132 DRSGLAARLLETAK
+132 DLSGLAACLLETAK

-152 FGDYYTELRG
+152 FGDYLTELRG
-162 VKGGSLLEELDDLS
+162 IKEGSLLEELDDLS
-176 TETWFRGLVESSVAF
+176 TEAWFKGLVESSVAF

-329 AERPSGEDRPAG
+329 VERPSGEDRPAG

-373 DEQHPGSGGGNGAD
+373 DEQHPGSSGGSSAD
-387 GASLYGR
+387 RAGLRGHISG
-394 VSDPLIAGEAPP
+394 PLIAGEELP
-406 QAPVDGTSGTT
+406 QAPVDGTSATA
-417 GLQNSHHDFN
+417 GLQNSHHDFD

-439 EKTELL
+439 EKQELL
-445 RVSDALKDH
+445 RISDALKNH
-454 KAEIAAFFEAH
+454 RTEIAAFFEAH

-494 GYRAWDDVLDLWRG
+494 GYRAWDDVLNLWRG
-508 AYLSREKGDFL
+508 TYLSREKEEFL
-519 RWPSVADTIYGMI
+519 RWPHVADTIYGMI
-532 LLDQWLDPEERPLPS
+532 LLHQWLDPDERPLPS
-547 EAEQISLIEQVEAE
+547 EAEQVSLIEQAEAE
-561 KKPVFT
+561 KASAFI
-567 LPQAAIDYVLCGGI
+567 LPQEAIDYVLCGRY
-581 SVSQRKYRIFEQFQ
+581 SPSKLRIYDQYQ
-595 KNEGKQENIKFL
+595 KQESRQENAKFL
-607 RSTYGVGGH
+607 KAEYGVG
-616 SDAIPGSG
+616 SYSNAIPSSG
-624 FFVDYDGK
+624 FRVDHDSTGITISRDYGDPDGK
-632 GIKLWRGTHG
+632 F
-642 EPDRVEVLLS
+642 LLT

-661 ELIAAGRY
+661 ELITAGRY

-795 PPPKKEYRLTLGV
+795 PPPKKEYRLILGD

-844 EFDRLLA
+844 EFDHLLA

-902 VEYTG
+902 VEYTD
-907 AEEFVAAIKEE
+907 AEQFLTEIQEE
-918 NHAGAPMRI
+918 NRVGAPKRI

-942 LAELDPPPQGFQ
+942 LAELDPAPQGFE
-954 VIDMVQAQ
+954 VIDMAQAQ
-962 LGRAKWLIN
+962 LERAKWLIN

-994 SSTSDSAHTVEISV
+994 SSTSDSAHTVEISA

-1019 DGSEA
+1019 DGAEA
-1024 ASIQCAGFHDL
+1024 TSIQCAGFRDL
-1035 NELLANLDF
+1035 NEFLANLDF
-1044 DEMVAFAEEEYNKQQ
+1044 DEMVASAEEEYNKQRQ
-1059 TQKKQTEVQQTE
+1059 GQEH
-1071 DDPFPEIDPAAIRR
+1071 PADTA
-1085 TLAERGIVDG
+1085 
-1095 KVIDPDKLN
+1095 PH
-1104 ADPFIQR
+1104 Q
-1111 VMADAEQASARA
+1111 AEQTGAE
-1123 PQSDERFSP
+1123 PDVRF
-1132 IETENGYAVWDNI
+1132 YAVELDRGSQIAYGVWDDQND
-1145 RDEIYVDD
+1145 RIYVDD

-1205 DDQDNTVYA
+1205 DGQDNTVYA
-1214 TASGFDTFEQ
+1214 TAGGFDTFEQ

-1231 HRPQAKKDPIAAQD
+1231 HRPKAKKDPIAAQD

-1284 TTGSFAKLEEAEK
+1284 TTGSFATLEEAEK

-1316 AHAPVDRD
+1316 AHAPADRD
-1324 EAERRYQVVVYHHLE
+1324 EAEHRYQVVVYHHLE
-1339 NGMDEKTEYATL
+1339 NDMDEKLEYATP

-1361 LDGTMEADGF
+1361 LEGTMEPDGF

-1386 LRVIGDFPTL
+1386 FRVIGDFPTP
-1396 ELPAAKEGTE
+1396 EPPAAKEEQPPPPREDTE
-1406 PKPPAAPMPT
+1406 PAAADRDLLGKEIT
-1416 QEGTEKAAEYLFDQE
+1416 LEGRRFRVEKIDEDGRASLRDL
-1431 RIVVFQSPSGKFYNH
+1431 
-1446 YGYDVQSGF
+1446 
-1455 SNVIAGGF
+1455 
-1463 DTFEEAEKAL
+1463 TFEGAADFPIERVEHISAIQRLMEPAEK
-1473 YSHRPKAE
+1473 
-1481 RVLKP
+1481 
-1486 AERENTVG
+1486 
-1494 TAEKGAESSADGH
+1494 TAGPGKSVKSSADGH
-1507 DQGGKEPTLAPPQ
+1507 DQGGIEPTLAPPQ

-1547 DDALGVGTPGERFN
+1547 DDAIGTGTPGERFN

-1651 TGNLLE
+1651 TGNILE

-1841 DHPEMV
+1841 DHSEMV

-1864 LPIEGRDLGEQL
+1864 LPIEGRDLEDQL
-1876 AAAIQNIRG
+1876 AVAIQNIRG

-1892 DDPEIE
+1892 DDPETE

-1925 ENSRMNPVEV
+1925 ENSRMNQVEV

-1971 QQRKLNALYDAF
+1971 QQRRLNALYDAF

-2027 TKRTIKQRV
+2027 IKRTIKQRI

-2200 NIKAENTYGTTRV
+2200 NVKAENTYGTTRV

-2270 DPARRE
+2270 DSQRRE

-2308 TLRPHQVN
+2308 TLRPHQMN

-2561 KYLQYHTLEE
+2561 KYLQYHVLEE

-2719 TADQR
+2719 TTDQR

-2765 NKLIARGIPAEEIA
+2765 NKLIAKGIPAEEIA

-2851 NEGDIYTYVTE
+2851 NEVDIYTYVTE

-2888 PVRSCEDIDETALSY
+2888 PVRACEDIDETALSY

-2942 LEDQIIKTLPQQIA
+2942 LEDQIIKELPQQIA
-2956 KYEQSIE
+2956 KYEQYIE

-3071 RISTCR
+3071 RINTCR

>member
-64 NKHGRYVSRG
+64 NKHGRYVNQG

-82 DTDQGYKLRYV
+82 DTDRGYKLRYV

-101 RQGRVIPIW
+101 RQGRTIPIW

-132 DRSGLAARLLETAK
+132 DRSGLAACLLETAK

-152 FGDYYTELRG
+152 FSDYLTELRG
-162 VKGGSLLEELDDLS
+162 VKEGSLLEELDDLS

-261 PNRQYHDG
+261 PNRPYHDS

-276 VEHGT
+276 IEHGT
-281 DIPDGGRLPPAQS
+281 DISNGGRLPSAQS

-341 HGDGGAVDGADGA
+341 HGDGGAADGADGA

-363 GQRSDEVGGP
+363 SQRSDEVGGP

-494 GYRAWDDVLDLWRG
+494 GYRAWDDVLNLWRG
-508 AYLSREKGDFL
+508 TYLSREKEEFL
-519 RWPSVADTIYGMI
+519 RWPHVADTIYGMI
-532 LLDQWLDPEERPLPS
+532 LLHQWLDPDERPLPS
-547 EAEQISLIEQVEAE
+547 EAEQVSLIEQAEAE
-561 KKPVFT
+561 KASAFI
-567 LPQAAIDYVLCGGI
+567 LPQEAIDYVLCGRY
-581 SVSQRKYRIFEQFQ
+581 SPSKLRIYDQYQ
-595 KNEGKQENIKFL
+595 KQESRQENAKFL
-607 RSTYGVGGH
+607 KAEYGVG
-616 SDAIPGSG
+616 SYSNAIPSSG
-624 FFVDYDGK
+624 FRVDHDSTGITISRDYGDPDGK
-632 GIKLWRGTHG
+632 F
-642 EPDRVEVLLS
+642 LLT

-669 LNRAEKEHYPQYRAQ
+669 LNRAEKEHYPKYRAQ

-751 LRNAMQTII
+751 LRNAMQTIF

-780 LATPLEPT
+780 LAIPLEPT

-795 PPPKKEYRLTLGV
+795 PPPKKEYRLTLGD

-866 ALVADAE
+866 APVADAE

-954 VIDMVQAQ
+954 VIDMAQAQ

-1095 KVIDPDKLN
+1095 KVINPDKRN
-1104 ADPFIQR
+1104 AAPFIQQ
-1111 VMADAEQASARA
+1111 VMADVEQATARV

-1132 IETENGYAVWDNI
+1132 IEVENGYAVWDNI

-1166 EEYARQLNQVNPL
+1166 EEYARQLKHVKTL
-1179 ARYYG
+1179 AQYYG

-1214 TASGFDTFEQ
+1214 TAGGFDTFEQ
-1224 AEAALYT
+1224 AEAALY
-1231 HRPQAKKDPIAAQD
+1231 
-1245 LAYRQAAEYW
+1245 
-1255 SGDEH
+1255 
-1260 LVIFREPNGTF
+1260 
-1271 CNQYGFISGRVTP
+1271 ISAIRRLMGP
-1284 TTGSFAKLEEAEK
+1284 AEK
-1297 QLYADRPL
+1297 TAGP
-1305 AQKVQ
+1305 
-1310 AREKPP
+1310 
-1316 AHAPVDRD
+1316 
-1324 EAERRYQVVVYHHLE
+1324 
-1339 NGMDEKTEYATL
+1339 
-1351 EEAEQAARGY
+1351 
-1361 LDGTMEADGF
+1361 
-1371 AYEGAAVYDLLEKKW
+1371 
-1386 LRVIGDFPTL
+1386 
-1396 ELPAAKEGTE
+1396 
-1406 PKPPAAPMPT
+1406 
-1416 QEGTEKAAEYLFDQE
+1416 
-1431 RIVVFQSPSGKFYNH
+1431 GKS
-1446 YGYDVQSGF
+1446 V
-1455 SNVIAGGF
+1455 
-1463 DTFEEAEKAL
+1463 K
-1473 YSHRPKAE
+1473 
-1481 RVLKP
+1481 
-1486 AERENTVG
+1486 
-1494 TAEKGAESSADGH
+1494 SSTDGH
-1507 DQGGKEPTLAPPQ
+1507 DQGGIEPTLAPPQ

-1547 DDALGVGTPGERFN
+1547 DDAIGIGTPGERFS
-1561 NNVRAIRLLKRLEA
+1561 NNVRVIRLLKRLEA

-1581 PEEQEVLARY
+1581 PEEQEVLAQY

-1683 DGISGRIAQQ
+1683 DCISGRIAQQ

-1864 LPIEGRDLGEQL
+1864 LPIEGRDLEDQL
-1876 AAAIQNIRG
+1876 AVAIQSIQG

-1892 DDPEIE
+1892 DDPETE

-2014 DDERNFVRKADMF
+2014 DDERNYVRKADMF
-2027 TKRTIKQRV
+2027 IKRTIKQRI

-2200 NIKAENTYGTTRV
+2200 NVKAENTYGTTRV

-2255 KQELIKQAFQDWIWK
+2255 KQQLIKQAFQDWIWK

-2295 GSHLNFVGINPEI
+2295 GSHLKFVGINPEI

-2561 KYLQYHTLEE
+2561 KYLQYHVLEE

-2645 KPSEQQKEMVA
+2645 KPSEQQEEMVA
-2656 ALGQRAEKVRN
+2656 ALGERAEKVRN

-2700 SDTSKINACVGD
+2700 SDTSKINACAGD

-2851 NEGDIYTYVTE
+2851 NEVDIYTYVTE

-2888 PVRSCEDIDETALSY
+2888 PVRACEDIDETALSY

-2942 LEDQIIKTLPQQIA
+2942 LEDQIIKELPQQIA
-2956 KYEQSIE
+2956 KYEQ
-2963 GYLSDMDRLKEN
+2963 
-2975 THPNEDGF
+2975 
-2983 SPMEV
+2983 V
-2988 EGTVYTDKKAAGSA
+2988 E
-3002 ILAAC
+3002 
-3007 KAMTSPEPVPLGQY
+3007 
-3021 RGFSMDLSFAS
+3021 
-3032 LTREFKV
+3032 
-3039 TLKGALYYT
+3039 
-3048 TNLGTD
+3048 
-3054 VFGNILRL
+3054 
-3062 DNLLESMEE
+3062 
-3071 RISTCR
+3071 
-3077 EQLENTRMQLEN
+3077 
-3089 AKLEVDKPFPQE
+3089 
-3101 DELKRKSARLDEL
+3101 
-3114 NILLNMDK
+3114 
-3122 RESEIVDGD
+3122 
-3131 VGDEVTAPARGSPD
+3131 
-3145 RER
+3145 

>member
-64 NKHGRYVSRG
+64 NKHGRYVNRG

-101 RQGRVIPIW
+101 RQGRTIPIW
-110 KMEPRYEDA
+110 KMEPRYEDT

-132 DRSGLAARLLETAK
+132 DLSGLAACLLETAK

-152 FGDYYTELRG
+152 FGDYLTELRG
-162 VKGGSLLEELDDLS
+162 IKEGSLLEELDDLS
-176 TETWFRGLVESSVAF
+176 TEAWFKGLVESSVAF

-236 LREIASTVLS
+236 LREIATTVLS

-261 PNRQYHDG
+261 PNRPYHDG

-281 DIPDGGRLPPAQS
+281 DIPDGGRLPSAQS

-341 HGDGGAVDGADGA
+341 HGDGGAADGADSA

-387 GASLYGR
+387 RASLYGR

-406 QAPVDGTSGTT
+406 QAPVDGTSGTA
-417 GLQNSHHDFN
+417 GLQNSHHDFD

-439 EKTELL
+439 EKQELL
-445 RVSDALKDH
+445 RISDALKDH
-454 KAEIAAFFEAH
+454 RTEIAAFFEAH

-494 GYRAWDDVLDLWRG
+494 GYRAWDDVLNLWRG
-508 AYLSREKGDFL
+508 AYLSREKEDFL

-532 LLDQWLDPEERPLPS
+532 LLHQWLDPEEHPLPS
-547 EAEQISLIEQVEAE
+547 EAEQVSLIEQAEAE
-561 KKPVFT
+561 KASAFI
-567 LPQAAIDYVLCGGI
+567 LPQEAIDYVLCGRY
-581 SVSQRKYRIFEQFQ
+581 SPSKLRIYDQYQ
-595 KNEGKQENIKFL
+595 KQESRQENAKFL
-607 RSTYGVGGH
+607 KAEYGVG
-616 SDAIPGSG
+616 SYSNAIPSSG
-624 FFVDYDGK
+624 FRVDHDSTGITISRDYGDPDGK
-632 GIKLWRGTHG
+632 F
-642 EPDRVEVLLS
+642 LLT

-711 TGETDPYKELLL
+711 TGKTDPYKELLL

-795 PPPKKEYRLTLGV
+795 PPPKKEYRLTLGD

-873 EPDAGESPDAP
+873 EPDAGEPLDTP

-918 NHAGAPMRI
+918 NHVGAPMRI

-942 LAELDPPPQGFQ
+942 LSELDPPPQGFQ
-954 VIDMVQAQ
+954 VIDMAQAQ
-962 LGRAKWLIN
+962 LEQAKWLIN

-994 SSTSDSAHTVEISV
+994 SSTSDSAHTVEISA

-1019 DGSEA
+1019 DGAEA
-1024 ASIQCAGFHDL
+1024 TSIQCAGFRDL
-1035 NELLANLDF
+1035 NEFLANLDF
-1044 DEMVAFAEEEYNKQQ
+1044 DEMVAFAEEEYNKQRQGQEHPADTAPRQAGQ
-1059 TQKKQTEVQQTE
+1059 TG
-1071 DDPFPEIDPAAIRR
+1071 
-1085 TLAERGIVDG
+1085 AE
-1095 KVIDPDKLN
+1095 PD
-1104 ADPFIQR
+1104 
-1111 VMADAEQASARA
+1111 V
-1123 PQSDERFSP
+1123 RF
-1132 IETENGYAVWDNI
+1132 YAVELDRGSQIAYGVWDDQND
-1145 RDEIYVDD
+1145 RIYVDD

-1284 TTGSFAKLEEAEK
+1284 TTGSFATLEEAEK

-1316 AHAPVDRD
+1316 AHAPADQD
-1324 EAERRYQVVVYHHLE
+1324 EAEHRYQVVVYHHLE
-1339 NGMDEKTEYATL
+1339 NGMDEKLEYATP
-1351 EEAEQAARGY
+1351 EKAEQAARGY
-1361 LDGTMEADGF
+1361 LEGTMEADGF

-1486 AERENTVG
+1486 AERGNTVG

-1537 NADRHEYHIT
+1537 NAGRHEYHIT
-1547 DDALGVGTPGERFN
+1547 DDALGGGTPGERFN

-1892 DDPEIE
+1892 DGPEIE
-1898 GEDKS
+1898 SEDKS

-1935 SVTAANRI
+1935 SVTATNRI

-2027 TKRTIKQRV
+2027 TKRTIKQRI

-2112 LEWAKRSAELYPE
+2112 LGWAKRSAELYPE

-2255 KQELIKQAFQDWIWK
+2255 KQQLIKQAFQDWIWK

-2561 KYLQYHTLEE
+2561 KYLQYHVLEE

-2645 KPSEQQKEMVA
+2645 KPSEQQEEMVA
-2656 ALGQRAEKVRN
+2656 ALGERAEKVRN

-2700 SDTSKINACVGD
+2700 SDTSKINACAGD

-2765 NKLIARGIPAEEIA
+2765 NKLIAKGIPAEEIA

-2851 NEGDIYTYVTE
+2851 NEVDIYTYVTE
-2862 NTFDSYLYQLVEGK
+2862 STFDSYLYQLVEGK

-2942 LEDQIIKTLPQQIA
+2942 LEDQIIKELPQQIA
-2956 KYEQSIE
+2956 KYEQYIE

-3007 KAMTSPEPVPLGQY
+3007 KVMTSPEPVPLGQY

-3039 TLKGALYYT
+3039 TLKGALCYT

-3071 RISTCR
+3071 RINTCR
-3077 EQLENTRMQLEN
+3077 EQLENTKVQLEN
-3089 AKLEVDKPFPQE
+3089 AKLEVEKPFPQE

>member
-40 NFRDQLLIYAQKP
+40 DFRDQLLIYAQKP

-64 NKHGRYVSRG
+64 NKHGRYVNRG

-82 DTDQGYKLRYV
+82 DTDRGYKLRYV

-101 RQGRVIPIW
+101 RQGRTIPIW
-110 KMEPRYEDA
+110 KMEPRYEDT

-132 DRSGLAARLLETAK
+132 DRPGLAACLLETAK

-152 FGDYYTELRG
+152 LGDYYTELRG
-162 VKGGSLLEELDDLS
+162 VKAGSLLEELDDLS
-176 TETWFRGLVESSVAF
+176 TETWFKGLVENSVAF

-236 LREIASTVLS
+236 LREIATTVLS
-246 LYRAEQRENRTFAQT
+246 LYRAEQRENRTFDG
-261 PNRQYHDG
+261 NSDRQYHGG
-269 RTKQERS
+269 RINQKRS

-281 DIPDGGRLPPAQS
+281 DISDGRRLPPAQP

-307 AAAQLPSDPQ
+307 AAAQLPSEPQ

-341 HGDGGAVDGADGA
+341 HGDGGTADGADGA

-373 DEQHPGSGGGNGAD
+373 DEQHPGSSGGSGAD
-387 GASLYGR
+387 GAGLRGR
-394 VSDPLIAGEAPP
+394 ISGPLIAGEELP
-406 QAPVDGTSGTT
+406 QAPVDGTFGTT
-417 GLQNSHHDFN
+417 GLQNSHHDFD
-427 ARTDIPYYHEDS
+427 AHTDIPYYHEDS
-439 EKTELL
+439 EKLELL

-454 KAEIAAFFEAH
+454 RIEIAAFFEAH
-465 EGRKERGDFIKGFF
+465 EDRKERGDFIKGFF

-508 AYLSREKGDFL
+508 AYLSREKEDFL
-519 RWPSVADTIYGMI
+519 RWPHVADAIQGMI
-532 LLDQWLDPEERPLPS
+532 LLGQWLDPEERPLPS
-547 EAEQISLIEQVEAE
+547 EAEQITFIEQAE
-561 KKPVFT
+561 REKREVFT
-567 LPQAAIDYVLCGGI
+567 LPQEAIDYVLCGG
-581 SVSQRKYRIFEQFQ
+581 SGVSAGKFRIYEQFQ
-595 KNEGKQENIKFL
+595 KQESKQENIKFL
-607 RSTYGVGGH
+607 RDEYGIGGR

-624 FFVDYDGK
+624 YWEDYDGE
-632 GIKLWRGTHG
+632 GITISRDLQDPNGKYKIT
-642 EPDRVEVLLS
+642 

-661 ELIAAGRY
+661 ELIAADRY
-669 LNRAEKEHYPQYRAQ
+669 LNRAEKEQYPAYRAD
-684 VEQRK
+684 VQRRTE
-689 ARWDIAAEICSI
+689 RWKIAKEIRSI
-701 IDDYVDFKTR
+701 IDDYVDFKTQL
-711 TGETDPYKELLL
+711 GEKDQCDEVLL
-723 ARTCANSFRIGE
+723 ARRCADSFGVGE
-735 KKCYVLS
+735 KKCYVLRKE
-742 GDNLFVLPT
+742 GDFVLPT
-751 LRNAMQTII
+751 MRSAMQTII
-760 RDKTHLTE
+760 ADNTHLTE
-768 RCEAV
+768 RCEAM
-773 LADLSGP
+773 LAALGGP
-780 LATPLEPT
+780 LAAPLEPAYD
-788 EEELNPP
+788 ELNPP
-795 PPPKKEYRLTLGV
+795 LEPPKEYRLSLGA
-808 TVYLGAQEY
+808 TVYLGSQEY
-817 ELLAYNEQ
+817 ELLAFDEQ
-825 TVRLYDPTFPIFN
+825 TVRLYDPSFPIIN
-838 KELPRE
+838 KEMARD
-844 EFDRLLA
+844 EFDRKLA
-851 ENPLNDRLLQVAENA
+851 ENPLNDKLLHVVEDAVP
-866 ALVADAE
+866 VADAK
-873 EPDAGESPDAP
+873 EPDAGEPPDAP

-902 VEYTG
+902 VEYTD

-918 NHAGAPMRI
+918 NHVGAPMRI

-954 VIDMVQAQ
+954 VIDMAQAQ
-962 LGRAKWLIN
+962 LERAKWLIN

-994 SSTSDSAHTVEISV
+994 SSTSDSAHTVEISA

-1019 DGSEA
+1019 DDAEA
-1024 ASIQCAGFHDL
+1024 TSIQCAGFRDL
-1035 NELLANLDF
+1035 NEFLANLDF
-1044 DEMVAFAEEEYNKQQ
+1044 DELVAFAEEEYNKQRQ
-1059 TQKKQTEVQQTE
+1059 GQEH
-1071 DDPFPEIDPAAIRR
+1071 PADTAPR
-1085 TLAERGIVDG
+1085 
-1095 KVIDPDKLN
+1095 
-1104 ADPFIQR
+1104 Q
-1111 VMADAEQASARA
+1111 AEQTGAE
-1123 PQSDERFSP
+1123 PDVRF
-1132 IETENGYAVWDNI
+1132 YAVELDRGSQIAYGVWDDQND
-1145 RDEIYVDD
+1145 RIYVDD

-1166 EEYARQLNQVNPL
+1166 EEYARQLNQLKTL

-1205 DDQDNTVYA
+1205 DDQDDTVYA
-1214 TASGFDTFEQ
+1214 TAGGFDTFVQ

-1260 LVIFREPNGTF
+1260 LVIFQEPNGTF

-1284 TTGSFAKLEEAEK
+1284 TTGSFDTLEEAEK
-1297 QLYADRPL
+1297 QLYADRPM

-1310 AREKPP
+1310 TQEKPP
-1316 AHAPVDRD
+1316 AHVPAGRS
-1324 EAERRYQVVVYHHLE
+1324 ETQRRYQVVVYHHLE
-1339 NGMDEKTEYATL
+1339 NGMDEKLEYATP

-1361 LDGTMEADGF
+1361 LEGTMEPDGF

-1386 LRVIGDFPTL
+1386 LRVIGDFPAP
-1396 ELPAAKEGTE
+1396 EPPAAKEEQPPPPREDTE
-1406 PKPPAAPMPT
+1406 TAAADRDLIGKEVT
-1416 QEGTEKAAEYLFDQE
+1416 LEGRRFLVEKIDEDGRASLRDLTFEGTVGFPIERVEHISAIRRLMGPAEK
-1431 RIVVFQSPSGKFYNH
+1431 
-1446 YGYDVQSGF
+1446 
-1455 SNVIAGGF
+1455 IAG
-1463 DTFEEAEKAL
+1463 
-1473 YSHRPKAE
+1473 P
-1481 RVLKP
+1481 
-1486 AERENTVG
+1486 
-1494 TAEKGAESSADGH
+1494 EKGVKSSTDGH
-1507 DQGGKEPTLAPPQ
+1507 DQGGKEPILAPPQ

-1547 DDALGVGTPGERFN
+1547 DDAIGTGTPGERFS

-1581 PEEQEVLARY
+1581 PEEQEVLAQY

-1619 YAAARESTLTAFY
+1619 YAAARASTLTAFY

-1637 IRSIYQALTNMGFQ
+1637 IRSIYQALTNMGFK

-1750 DKVRPGGVIAFVT
+1750 DKVRPGGVLAFVT

-1824 VHLNTDANG
+1824 VHLNTDANR

-1876 AAAIQNIRG
+1876 AAAIQNIQG

-1892 DDPEIE
+1892 DDPETE

-1988 RINSRANSSAFSMD
+1988 RINSRANSSVFSMD

-2027 TKRTIKQRV
+2027 IKRTIRQRI

-2083 LNPMHGYGGG
+2083 LNPMHGYGGSAG
-2093 SEEKYLTAD
+2093 EKYLTAD

-2112 LEWAKRSAELYPE
+2112 LEWAKRSAEQYPE
-2125 DYTAHV
+2125 DYTANV

-2146 IAVRLGATWLPTEVI
+2146 IAVRLGATWLPPKIVE
-2161 DQFIYELFGTSPR
+2161 QFMFELFSTSNR
-2174 SQRMIRSHYSQH
+2174 SRWNIHVHYSKY
-2186 TGAWNIESKFADRG
+2186 TGEWNIEGKSYDKG
-2200 NIKAENTYGTTRV
+2200 NIKAQNTYGTERIS
-2213 NGYKII
+2213 GYKIV
-2219 EETLNLRDLRIF
+2219 EETLNLRDVRIF
-2231 DYVEDEHGN
+2231 DYETDHHGN

-2255 KQELIKQAFQDWIWK
+2255 KQQLIKQAFQDWIWK

-2287 SIRPREYD
+2287 STRPREYD

-2420 PVSVERQRYLLEQQR
+2420 PVSAERQRYLLEQQR
-2435 SEVLNGIAELKA
+2435 REVLDGIAELKA

-2464 IDAKLAKLNDQSRKD
+2464 IDAKLEKLNDQSRKD

-2489 DRLFVDEAHYYK
+2489 DRIFIDEAHYYK

-2537 GGRGVVFATGT
+2537 GGRGVIFATGT

-2561 KYLQYHTLEE
+2561 KYLQYQALEE

-2629 MLNLPVPKANY
+2629 MLKLPVPKAEY

-2656 ALGQRAEKVRN
+2656 ALGERAEKVRN

-2700 SDTSKINACVGD
+2700 SDTGKVNACAD
-2712 VFDIWQR
+2712 NIFAIWQR
-2719 TADQR
+2719 TSARR
-2724 SAQMVFCDLSTPGK
+2724 STQMAFCDLSTPKG
-2738 NRPIEMVPNEQGGY
+2738 NGDFNI
-2752 EMAEFQNVYDDLR
+2752 YDDLR
-2765 NKLIARGIPAEEIA
+2765 DKLIARGIPAEEIA
-2779 YIHSANTET
+2779 YIHTANTEA

-2814 GTNVQKKLV
+2814 GTNVQKKLA

-2851 NEGDIYTYVTE
+2851 DEVDIYTYVTE

-2888 PVRSCEDIDETALSY
+2888 PVRSAEDIDETALSY

-2942 LEDQIIKTLPQQIA
+2942 LEDQIIKTLPQEIA
-2956 KYEQSIE
+2956 RYEQYIE
-2963 GYLSDMDRLKEN
+2963 GYTSDMDRLKED

-3021 RGFSMDLSFAS
+3021 RGFDMDLSFAS

-3039 TLKGALYYT
+3039 TLKGTLYYT

-3054 VFGNILRL
+3054 IFGNILRL
-3062 DNLLESMEE
+3062 DNLLGSMEE
-3071 RISTCR
+3071 RINTCR
-3077 EQLENTRMQLEN
+3077 EQLENTKVQLEN
-3089 AKLEVDKPFPQE
+3089 AKLEVEKPFPQE

>member
-40 NFRDQLLIYAQKP
+40 DFRDQLLIYAQKP

-64 NKHGRYVSRG
+64 NKHGRYVNRG

-82 DTDQGYKLRYV
+82 DTDRGYKLRYV

-101 RQGRVIPIW
+101 RQGRTIPIW
-110 KMEPRYEDA
+110 KMEPRYEDT

-132 DRSGLAARLLETAK
+132 DRSGLAACLLEAAK

-152 FGDYYTELRG
+152 LGDYLTELRG
-162 VKGGSLLEELDDLS
+162 VKEGSLLEELDDLS
-176 TETWFRGLVESSVAF
+176 TETWFKGLVESSVAF

-236 LREIASTVLS
+236 LREIATTVLS
-246 LYRAEQRENRTFAQT
+246 LCRAEQRENRTFDG
-261 PNRQYHDG
+261 NSDRQYHGG
-269 RTKQERS
+269 RINQKRS

-281 DIPDGGRLPPAQS
+281 DISDGRRLPPAQP

-307 AAAQLPSDPQ
+307 AAAQLPSEPQ

-341 HGDGGAVDGADGA
+341 HGDGGTADGADGA

-373 DEQHPGSGGGNGAD
+373 DEQHPGSSGGSGAD
-387 GASLYGR
+387 GAGLRGR
-394 VSDPLIAGEAPP
+394 ISGPLIAGEELP
-406 QAPVDGTSGTT
+406 QAPVDGTSGAT
-417 GLQNSHHDFN
+417 GLQNKHHDFN

-439 EKTELL
+439 EKQELL
-445 RVSDALKDH
+445 RISDALNGH
-454 KAEIAAFFEAH
+454 RAEIAAFFEAH

-494 GYRAWDDVLDLWRG
+494 GYRAWDDVLNLWRG
-508 AYLSREKGDFL
+508 AYLSREKEMFL
-519 RWPSVADTIYGMI
+519 RWPHVADTIYGMI

-547 EAEQISLIEQVEAE
+547 EAEQITFIEQAE
-561 KKPVFT
+561 REKREVFT
-567 LPQAAIDYVLCGGI
+567 LPQEAIDYVLCGG
-581 SVSQRKYRIFEQFQ
+581 SGVSAGKFRIYEQFQ
-595 KNEGKQENIKFL
+595 KQESKQENIKFL
-607 RSTYGVGGH
+607 RDEYGIGGR

-624 FFVDYDGK
+624 YWEDHDGK
-632 GIKLWRGTHG
+632 GITISRDLQDPNGKYKIT
-642 EPDRVEVLLS
+642 

-661 ELIAAGRY
+661 ELIAADRY
-669 LNRAEKEHYPQYRAQ
+669 LNRAEKEQYPAYRAD
-684 VEQRK
+684 VQRRTE
-689 ARWDIAAEICSI
+689 RWKIAKEIRSI
-701 IDDYVDFKTR
+701 IDDYVDFKTQL
-711 TGETDPYKELLL
+711 GEKDQCDEVLL
-723 ARTCANSFRIGE
+723 ARRCADSFGVGE
-735 KKCYVLS
+735 KKCYVLRKK
-742 GDNLFVLPT
+742 GDFVLPT
-751 LRNAMQTII
+751 MRSAMQTII
-760 RDKTHLTE
+760 ADNTHLTE
-768 RCEAV
+768 RCEAMLV
-773 LADLSGP
+773 ALDGP
-780 LATPLEPT
+780 LAAPLEPAYD
-788 EEELNPP
+788 ELNPP
-795 PPPKKEYRLTLGV
+795 LELPKEYRLSLGA
-808 TVYLGAQEY
+808 TVYLGSQEY
-817 ELLAYNEQ
+817 ELLAFDEQ
-825 TVRLYDPTFPIFN
+825 TVRLYDPSFPIIN
-838 KELPRE
+838 KEMARD
-844 EFDRLLA
+844 EFDRQLA
-851 ENPLNDRLLQVAENA
+851 ENPLNDRLLQVAEDA
-866 ALVADAE
+866 APVADAE
-873 EPDAGESPDAP
+873 EPDAEEPLNAP

-902 VEYTG
+902 VEYTD
-907 AEEFVAAIKEE
+907 AEEFMLAIREE
-918 NHAGAPMRI
+918 NRVGAPMRI
-927 VLYRDGQGQTIPQDF
+927 VLYRDSEGQTIPQDF
-942 LAELDPPPQGFQ
+942 LANLDPPPQGFQ
-954 VIDMVQAQ
+954 VIDMAQAQ
-962 LGRAKWLIN
+962 LEQTKWLIN

-994 SSTSDSAHTVEISV
+994 SSTSDSAHTVEISA

-1019 DGSEA
+1019 DGAEA
-1024 ASIQCAGFHDL
+1024 TAIQCAGFRDL
-1035 NELLANLDF
+1035 NEFLANLDF

-1095 KVIDPDKLN
+1095 KVIDPDKRN
-1104 ADPFIQR
+1104 ADPFIQQ
-1111 VMADAEQASARA
+1111 VMVDVEQAAARV
-1123 PQSDERFSP
+1123 PQSDERFSLT
-1132 IETENGYAVWDNI
+1132 ETEDGYAVWDNI

-1153 EGVSEEFTSRWQA
+1153 EGVQEHFISEWQA
-1166 EEYARQLNQVNPL
+1166 EDYLKQV
-1179 ARYYG
+1179 R
-1184 EGETILIR
+1184 
-1192 QYPNGQYYVQYCY
+1192 
-1205 DDQDNTVYA
+1205 
-1214 TASGFDTFEQ
+1214 
-1224 AEAALYT
+1224 
-1231 HRPQAKKDPIAAQD
+1231 
-1245 LAYRQAAEYW
+1245 
-1255 SGDEH
+1255 
-1260 LVIFREPNGTF
+1260 
-1271 CNQYGFISGRVTP
+1271 
-1284 TTGSFAKLEEAEK
+1284 
-1297 QLYADRPL
+1297 
-1305 AQKVQ
+1305 
-1310 AREKPP
+1310 
-1316 AHAPVDRD
+1316 
-1324 EAERRYQVVVYHHLE
+1324 QVVADKE
-1339 NGMDEKTEYATL
+1339 S
-1351 EEAEQAARGY
+1351 AEW
-1361 LDGTMEADGF
+1361 L
-1371 AYEGAAVYDLLEKKW
+1371 AVERAKQE
-1386 LRVIGDFPTL
+1386 IPEPTS
-1396 ELPAAKEGTE
+1396 AKEE
-1406 PKPPAAPMPT
+1406 PP
-1416 QEGTEKAAEYLFDQE
+1416 
-1431 RIVVFQSPSGKFYNH
+1431 
-1446 YGYDVQSGF
+1446 
-1455 SNVIAGGF
+1455 
-1463 DTFEEAEKAL
+1463 
-1473 YSHRPKAE
+1473 
-1481 RVLKP
+1481 
-1486 AERENTVG
+1486 
-1494 TAEKGAESSADGH
+1494 
-1507 DQGGKEPTLAPPQ
+1507 LAPPQ
-1520 PQRRARVSPFVL
+1520 PQPQRRAKVSPFVL

-1547 DDALGVGTPGERFN
+1547 DDAIGTGTPGERFN

-1581 PEEQEVLARY
+1581 PEEQEVLAQY

-1606 KYAELKALLTEEE
+1606 KYAELKALLTEDE

-1693 LYQQSSIAVQGFE
+1693 LYQQSSIAVHGFE

-1876 AAAIQNIRG
+1876 AAAIQNIQG

-1988 RINSRANSSAFSMD
+1988 RINSRANSSVFSME

-2050 SLAEKAKVDMDYMAE
+2050 SLAEKAKVDMDYMAD

-2070 EQEVYADLTGVIF
+2070 EQEIYADLTGVIF

-2112 LEWAKRSAELYPE
+2112 LEWAKRSAEQYPE
-2125 DYTAHV
+2125 DYTANV

-2146 IAVRLGATWLPTEVI
+2146 ISVRLGATWLPTEVI

-2174 SQRMIRSHYSQH
+2174 SRRMIRSHYSQH
-2186 TGAWNIESKFADRG
+2186 TGAWSIESKFADRG

-2240 RVPILN
+2240 RVPVLN

-2255 KQELIKQAFQDWIWK
+2255 KQQLIKQSFQDWIWK
-2270 DPARRE
+2270 DPQRRE

-2295 GSHLNFVGINPEI
+2295 GSHLTFVGINPEI

-2316 AIAHIL
+2316 AIARIL

-2381 ILVATRKDFETKNRK
+2381 ILVATKKDFETKNRK

-2420 PVSVERQRYLLEQQR
+2420 PVSAERQRYLLEQQR
-2435 SEVLNGIAELKA
+2435 REVMNGISELKA

-2464 IDAKLAKLNDQSRKD
+2464 IDAKLEKLNDQSRKD

-2489 DRLFVDEAHYYK
+2489 DRIFIDEAHYYK

-2537 GGRGVVFATGT
+2537 GGRGVIFATGT

-2561 KYLQYHTLEE
+2561 KYLQYQALEE

-2629 MLNLPVPKANY
+2629 MLKLPIPKANS

-2656 ALGQRAEKVRN
+2656 ALGERAEKVRN

-2700 SDTSKINACVGD
+2700 SDTSKINACAD
-2712 VFDIWQR
+2712 NVFEIWQR

-2738 NRPIEMVPNEQGGY
+2738 SRPIEMVPNEQGGY
-2752 EMAEFQNVYDDLR
+2752 KMAEFQNVYDDLR
-2765 NKLIARGIPAEEIA
+2765 DKLISKGIPADEIA
-2779 YIHSANTET
+2779 YIHTANTEAR
-2788 QKKELFGKVRSGQ
+2788 KKELFGKVRSGQ

-2814 GTNVQKKLV
+2814 GTNVQKKLA

-2851 NEGDIYTYVTE
+2851 DEVDIYTYVTE

-2903 AEIKALCTGNPHIK
+2903 AEIKALCTGNPNIK

-2942 LEDQIIKTLPQQIA
+2942 LEDQIIKELPQEIA
-2956 KYEQSIE
+2956 RYEQYIE
-2963 GYLSDMDRLKEN
+2963 GYTSDMDRLKNN

-3007 KAMTSPEPVPLGQY
+3007 KAMTSPDPVPLGQY
-3021 RGFSMDLSFAS
+3021 RGFAMDLSFES
-3032 LTREFKV
+3032 LFREFKV

-3048 TNLGTD
+3048 TPLGTD
-3054 VFGNILRL
+3054 IFGNILRL
-3062 DNLLESMEE
+3062 DNLLGSMEE
-3071 RISTCR
+3071 RINTCR
-3077 EQLENTRMQLEN
+3077 EQLENTKVQLEN
-3089 AKLEVDKPFPQE
+3089 AKLEVEKPFPQE
-3101 DELKRKSARLDEL
+3101 DELKTKSARLDEL

>member
-40 NFRDQLLIYAQKP
+40 DFRDQLLIYAQKP

-64 NKHGRYVSRG
+64 NKHGRYVNRG

-82 DTDQGYKLRYV
+82 DTDRGYKLRYV

-101 RQGRVIPIW
+101 RQGRIIPIW
-110 KMEPRYEDA
+110 KMEPRYEDT

-132 DRSGLAARLLETAK
+132 DRPGLAACLLETAK

-152 FGDYYTELRG
+152 LGDYYTELRG
-162 VKGGSLLEELDDLS
+162 VKAGSLLEELDDLS
-176 TETWFRGLVESSVAF
+176 TETWFKGLVENSVAF

-236 LREIASTVLS
+236 LREIATTVLS
-246 LYRAEQRENRTFAQT
+246 LCRAEQRENRTFDG
-261 PNRQYHDG
+261 NSDRQYHGG
-269 RTKQERS
+269 RIDQKRS

-281 DIPDGGRLPPAQS
+281 DISDGRRLPPAQP

-341 HGDGGAVDGADGA
+341 HRDGGATDGADGA
-354 GAGRDGGAE
+354 RAGRDGGAE

-373 DEQHPGSGGGNGAD
+373 DEQHPGSGGGSGAD
-387 GASLYGR
+387 GAGLRGR
-394 VSDPLIAGEAPP
+394 ISGPLIAGEELP
-406 QAPVDGTSGTT
+406 QAPVDRTSGTT
-417 GLQNSHHDFN
+417 GLQISHHDFD
-427 ARTDIPYYHEDS
+427 AHTDIPYYHEDS
-439 EKTELL
+439 EKQELL

-454 KAEIAAFFEAH
+454 RTEIAAFFEAH

-508 AYLSREKGDFL
+508 AYLSREKEDFL

-547 EAEQISLIEQVEAE
+547 EAEQISLIEKAETE

-567 LPQAAIDYVLCGGI
+567 LPQAAIDYVLCGGS
-581 SVSQRKYRIFEQFQ
+581 SVSRRKHRIFEQFQ

-607 RSTYGVGGH
+607 RSAYGVGGH

-642 EPDRVEVLLS
+642 EPDWVEVLLS

-669 LNRAEKEHYPQYRAQ
+669 LNRAEQEQYAAYR
-684 VEQRK
+684 EQTAVREARSKIHDDFYSLVCDYK
-689 ARWDIAAEICSI
+689 AFVSESKITDKTPDRWYLVSCATAFLNGDKKMYA
-701 IDDYVDFKTR
+701 R
-711 TGETDPYKELLL
+711 TGEGDFILPMMRDALRTIMEEAPQL
-723 ARTCANSFRIGE
+723 A
-735 KKCYVLS
+735 
-742 GDNLFVLPT
+742 D
-751 LRNAMQTII
+751 
-760 RDKTHLTE
+760 
-768 RCEAV
+768 RCETV
-773 LADLSGP
+773 LAELNGP
-780 LATPLEPT
+780 LAMPLEPT

-795 PPPKKEYRLTLGV
+795 PPPKKEYRLTLGD

-817 ELLAYNEQ
+817 ELLAYDEQ

-851 ENPLNDRLLQVAENA
+851 ENPLNDRLLQVAEDA
-866 ALVADAE
+866 APVADAE
-873 EPDAGESPDAP
+873 EPDAGEPLDAP

-942 LAELDPPPQGFQ
+942 LSELDPPPQGFE
-954 VIDMVQAQ
+954 VIDMAQAQ
-962 LGRAKWLIN
+962 LERAKWLIN

-994 SSTSDSAHTVEISV
+994 SSTSDSAHTVEISA

-1019 DGSEA
+1019 DGAEA
-1024 ASIQCAGFHDL
+1024 TAIQCAGFRDL
-1035 NELLANLDF
+1035 NEFLANLDF

-1095 KVIDPDKLN
+1095 KVIDPDKRN
-1104 ADPFIQR
+1104 AAPFIQQ
-1111 VMADAEQASARA
+1111 VMVDVEQAAARV
-1123 PQSDERFSP
+1123 PQSDERFSLT
-1132 IETENGYAVWDNI
+1132 ETEDGYAVWDNI

-1153 EGVSEEFTSRWQA
+1153 EGVQEHFISEWQA
-1166 EEYARQLNQVNPL
+1166 EDYLKQV
-1179 ARYYG
+1179 R
-1184 EGETILIR
+1184 
-1192 QYPNGQYYVQYCY
+1192 
-1205 DDQDNTVYA
+1205 
-1214 TASGFDTFEQ
+1214 
-1224 AEAALYT
+1224 
-1231 HRPQAKKDPIAAQD
+1231 
-1245 LAYRQAAEYW
+1245 
-1255 SGDEH
+1255 
-1260 LVIFREPNGTF
+1260 
-1271 CNQYGFISGRVTP
+1271 
-1284 TTGSFAKLEEAEK
+1284 
-1297 QLYADRPL
+1297 
-1305 AQKVQ
+1305 
-1310 AREKPP
+1310 
-1316 AHAPVDRD
+1316 
-1324 EAERRYQVVVYHHLE
+1324 QVVADKE
-1339 NGMDEKTEYATL
+1339 S
-1351 EEAEQAARGY
+1351 AEW
-1361 LDGTMEADGF
+1361 L
-1371 AYEGAAVYDLLEKKW
+1371 AVERAKQE
-1386 LRVIGDFPTL
+1386 IPEPTS
-1396 ELPAAKEGTE
+1396 AKEE
-1406 PKPPAAPMPT
+1406 PP
-1416 QEGTEKAAEYLFDQE
+1416 
-1431 RIVVFQSPSGKFYNH
+1431 
-1446 YGYDVQSGF
+1446 
-1455 SNVIAGGF
+1455 
-1463 DTFEEAEKAL
+1463 
-1473 YSHRPKAE
+1473 
-1481 RVLKP
+1481 
-1486 AERENTVG
+1486 
-1494 TAEKGAESSADGH
+1494 
-1507 DQGGKEPTLAPPQ
+1507 LAPPQ
-1520 PQRRARVSPFVL
+1520 PQRRAKVSPFVL

-1547 DDALGVGTPGERFN
+1547 DDAIGTGTPGERFN

-1581 PEEQEVLARY
+1581 PEEQEVLAQY

-1619 YAAARESTLTAFY
+1619 YTAARESTLTAFY

-1637 IRSIYQALTNMGFQ
+1637 IRSIYQALTNMGFK

-1693 LYQQSSIAVQGFE
+1693 LYQKSSIAVQGFE

-1750 DKVRPGGVIAFVT
+1750 DKVRPGGIIAFVT

-1804 TSDILFLQKRDALS
+1804 TSDILFFQKRDALS

-1847 MGEMR
+1847 MGEMQ

-1876 AAAIQNIRG
+1876 AAAIQNIQG

-1988 RINSRANSSAFSMD
+1988 RINSRANSSVFSMD

-2027 TKRTIKQRV
+2027 IKRTIRQRI

-2083 LNPMHGYGGG
+2083 LNPMHGYGGSAG
-2093 SEEKYLTAD
+2093 EKYLTAD

-2112 LEWAKRSAELYPE
+2112 LEWAKRSAEQYPE
-2125 DYTAHV
+2125 DYTANV

-2146 IAVRLGATWLPTEVI
+2146 IAVRLGATWLPPKIVE
-2161 DQFIYELFGTSPR
+2161 QFMFELFSTSNR
-2174 SQRMIRSHYSQH
+2174 SRWNIHVHYSKY
-2186 TGAWNIESKFADRG
+2186 TGEWNIEGKSYDKG
-2200 NIKAENTYGTTRV
+2200 NIKAQNTYGTERIS
-2213 NGYKII
+2213 GYKII
-2219 EETLNLRDLRIF
+2219 EETLNLRDVRIF
-2231 DYVEDEHGN
+2231 DYETDHHGN

-2255 KQELIKQAFQDWIWK
+2255 KQQLIKQAFQDWIWK

-2287 SIRPREYD
+2287 STRPREYD

-2420 PVSVERQRYLLEQQR
+2420 PVSAERQRYLLEQQR
-2435 SEVLNGIAELKA
+2435 REVLDGIAELKA

-2464 IDAKLAKLNDQSRKD
+2464 IDAKLEKLNDQSRKD

-2489 DRLFVDEAHYYK
+2489 DRIFIDEAHYYK

-2537 GGRGVVFATGT
+2537 GGRGVIFATGT

-2561 KYLQYHTLEE
+2561 KYLQYHALEE

-2629 MLNLPVPKANY
+2629 MLKLPVPKANS

-2656 ALGQRAEKVRN
+2656 ALGERAEKVRN
-2667 RMVDSTED
+2667 GKVDSTED

-2700 SDTSKINACVGD
+2700 SDTGKINACAEN

-2738 NRPIEMVPNEQGGY
+2738 SRPIEMVPNEQGGY

-2765 NKLIARGIPAEEIA
+2765 DKLIARGIPAEEIA
-2779 YIHSANTET
+2779 YIHTANTEA

-2851 NEGDIYTYVTE
+2851 DEVDIYTYVTE

-2888 PVRSCEDIDETALSY
+2888 PVRSAEDIDETALSY

-2942 LEDQIIKTLPQQIA
+2942 LEDQIIKTLPQEIA
-2956 KYEQSIE
+2956 RYEQYIE
-2963 GYLSDMDRLKEN
+2963 GYTSDMDRLKEN

-2988 EGTVYTDKKAAGSA
+2988 KGTVYTDKKAAGSA

-3007 KAMTSPEPVPLGQY
+3007 KAMTSPDPVPLGQY

-3039 TLKGALYYT
+3039 TLKGSLYYT

-3054 VFGNILRL
+3054 IFGNILRL
-3062 DNLLESMEE
+3062 DNLLGSMEE
-3071 RISTCR
+3071 RINTCR
-3077 EQLENTRMQLEN
+3077 EQLENTEVQLEN
-3089 AKLEVDKPFPQE
+3089 AKLEVEKPFLQE
-3101 DELKRKSARLDEL
+3101 DELKTKSARLDEL

>member
-64 NKHGRYVSRG
+64 NKHGRYVNQG

-82 DTDQGYKLRYV
+82 DTDRGYKLRYV

-101 RQGRVIPIW
+101 RQGRTIPIW

-132 DRSGLAARLLETAK
+132 DRSGLAACLLETAK

-152 FGDYYTELRG
+152 FGDYLTELRG
-162 VKGGSLLEELDDLS
+162 IKEGSLLEELDDLS
-176 TETWFRGLVESSVAF
+176 TEAWFKGLVESSVAF

-307 AAAQLPSDPQ
+307 ATAQLPSDPQ

-329 AERPSGEDRPAG
+329 AERPSGEDRQAG
-341 HGDGGAVDGADGA
+341 HGDGGAADGADSA

-394 VSDPLIAGEAPP
+394 VSDPLIAGEALP

-494 GYRAWDDVLDLWRG
+494 GYRAWDDVLNLWRG
-508 AYLSREKGDFL
+508 AYLSREKEDFL

-547 EAEQISLIEQVEAE
+547 EAEQISLIEQAEAE

-652 WAKVEKRIG
+652 WAKVEKRIR
-661 ELIAAGRY
+661 ELIAADRY

-866 ALVADAE
+866 APVADAE

-954 VIDMVQAQ
+954 VIDMAQAQ

-994 SSTSDSAHTVEISV
+994 SSTSDSAHTVEISA

-1019 DGSEA
+1019 DGAEA
-1024 ASIQCAGFHDL
+1024 ASIQCAGFRDL
-1035 NELLANLDF
+1035 NEFLANLDF
-1044 DEMVAFAEEEYNKQQ
+1044 DEMVAFAEEEYNKQCQ
-1059 TQKKQTEVQQTE
+1059 GREH
-1071 DDPFPEIDPAAIRR
+1071 PADTAPSQEEKAG
-1085 TLAERGIVDG
+1085 AE
-1095 KVIDPDKLN
+1095 PD
-1104 ADPFIQR
+1104 
-1111 VMADAEQASARA
+1111 V
-1123 PQSDERFSP
+1123 RF
-1132 IETENGYAVWDNI
+1132 YAVELDRGSQIAYGVWDGQND
-1145 RDEIYVDD
+1145 RIYVDD

-1166 EEYARQLNQVNPL
+1166 EEYARQLNQVEL
-1179 ARYYG
+1179 CARYYG

-1224 AEAALYT
+1224 AEAALYI
-1231 HRPQAKKDPIAAQD
+1231 HRPQAKKGPIAAQD

-1284 TTGSFAKLEEAEK
+1284 TTGSFATLEEAEK

-1351 EEAEQAARGY
+1351 EEAEQVAQGY

-1507 DQGGKEPTLAPPQ
+1507 DQGGKGPTLAPPQ

-1581 PEEQEVLARY
+1581 PEEQEVVARY

-1683 DGISGRIAQQ
+1683 DSISGRIAQQ

-1864 LPIEGRDLGEQL
+1864 LPIEGRDLEDQL
-1876 AAAIQNIRG
+1876 AVAIQSIQG

-1892 DDPEIE
+1892 DDPETE

-2027 TKRTIKQRV
+2027 IKRTIKQRI

-2200 NIKAENTYGTTRV
+2200 NVKAENTYGTTRV

-2255 KQELIKQAFQDWIWK
+2255 KQQLIKQAFQDWIWK

-2295 GSHLNFVGINPEI
+2295 GSHLKFVGINPEI

-2489 DRLFVDEAHYYK
+2489 DRIFVDEAHYYK

-2561 KYLQYHTLEE
+2561 KYLQYHVLEE

-2640 HNIVL
+2640 RNIVL
-2645 KPSEQQKEMVA
+2645 KPSEQQEEMVA
-2656 ALGQRAEKVRN
+2656 ALGERAEKVRN

-2700 SDTSKINACVGD
+2700 SDTSKINACAGD

-2851 NEGDIYTYVTE
+2851 NEVDIYTYVTE

-2942 LEDQIIKTLPQQIA
+2942 LEDQIIKELPQQIA
-2956 KYEQSIE
+2956 KYEQYIE

-3071 RISTCR
+3071 RINTCR

>member
-64 NKHGRYVSRG
+64 NKHGRYVNRG

-101 RQGRVIPIW
+101 RQGRTIPIW
-110 KMEPRYEDA
+110 KMEPRYEDT

-132 DRSGLAARLLETAK
+132 DLSGLAACLLETAK

-152 FGDYYTELRG
+152 FGDYLTELRG
-162 VKGGSLLEELDDLS
+162 IKEGSLLEELDDLS
-176 TETWFRGLVESSVAF
+176 TEAWFKGLVESSVAF

-329 AERPSGEDRPAG
+329 VERPSGEDRPAG

-373 DEQHPGSGGGNGAD
+373 DEQHPGSSGGSSAD
-387 GASLYGR
+387 RAGLRGHISG
-394 VSDPLIAGEAPP
+394 PLIAGEELP
-406 QAPVDGTSGTT
+406 QAPVDGTSATA
-417 GLQNSHHDFN
+417 GLQNSHHDFD

-439 EKTELL
+439 EKQELL
-445 RVSDALKDH
+445 RISDALKNH
-454 KAEIAAFFEAH
+454 RTEIAAFFEAH

-494 GYRAWDDVLDLWRG
+494 GYRAWDDVLNLWRG
-508 AYLSREKGDFL
+508 TYLSREKEEFL
-519 RWPSVADTIYGMI
+519 RWPHVADTIYGMI
-532 LLDQWLDPEERPLPS
+532 LLHQWLDPDERPLPS
-547 EAEQISLIEQVEAE
+547 EAEQVSLIEQAEAE
-561 KKPVFT
+561 KASAFI
-567 LPQAAIDYVLCGGI
+567 LPQEAIDYVLCGRY
-581 SVSQRKYRIFEQFQ
+581 SPSKLRIYDQYQ
-595 KNEGKQENIKFL
+595 KQESRQENAKFL
-607 RSTYGVGGH
+607 KAEYGVG
-616 SDAIPGSG
+616 SYSNAIPSSG
-624 FFVDYDGK
+624 FRVDHDSTGITISRDYGDPDGK
-632 GIKLWRGTHG
+632 F
-642 EPDRVEVLLS
+642 LLT

-661 ELIAAGRY
+661 ELITAGRY

-795 PPPKKEYRLTLGV
+795 PPPKKEYRLILGD

-844 EFDRLLA
+844 EFDHLLA

-902 VEYTG
+902 VEYTD
-907 AEEFVAAIKEE
+907 AEQFLTEIQEE
-918 NHAGAPMRI
+918 NRVGAPKRI

-942 LAELDPPPQGFQ
+942 LAELDPAPQGFE
-954 VIDMVQAQ
+954 VIDMAQAQ
-962 LGRAKWLIN
+962 LERAKWLIN

-994 SSTSDSAHTVEISV
+994 SSTSDSAHTVEISA

-1019 DGSEA
+1019 DGAEA
-1024 ASIQCAGFHDL
+1024 TSIQCAGFRDL
-1035 NELLANLDF
+1035 NEFLANLDF
-1044 DEMVAFAEEEYNKQQ
+1044 DEMVASAEEEYNKQRQ
-1059 TQKKQTEVQQTE
+1059 GQEH
-1071 DDPFPEIDPAAIRR
+1071 PADTA
-1085 TLAERGIVDG
+1085 
-1095 KVIDPDKLN
+1095 
-1104 ADPFIQR
+1104 Q
-1111 VMADAEQASARA
+1111 AEQTGAE
-1123 PQSDERFSP
+1123 PDVRF
-1132 IETENGYAVWDNI
+1132 YAVELDRGSQIAYGVWDDQND
-1145 RDEIYVDD
+1145 RIYVDD

-1205 DDQDNTVYA
+1205 DGQDNTVYA
-1214 TASGFDTFEQ
+1214 TAGGFDTFEQ

-1231 HRPQAKKDPIAAQD
+1231 HRPKAKKDPIAAQD

-1284 TTGSFAKLEEAEK
+1284 TTGSFATLEEAEK

-1316 AHAPVDRD
+1316 AHAPADRD
-1324 EAERRYQVVVYHHLE
+1324 EAEHRYQVVVYHHLE
-1339 NGMDEKTEYATL
+1339 NGMDEKLEYATP

-1361 LDGTMEADGF
+1361 LEGTMEPDGF

-1386 LRVIGDFPTL
+1386 FRVIGDFPTP
-1396 ELPAAKEGTE
+1396 EPPAAKEEQPPPPREDTE
-1406 PKPPAAPMPT
+1406 PAAADRDLLGKEIT
-1416 QEGTEKAAEYLFDQE
+1416 LEGRRFRVEKIDEDGRASLRDL
-1431 RIVVFQSPSGKFYNH
+1431 
-1446 YGYDVQSGF
+1446 
-1455 SNVIAGGF
+1455 
-1463 DTFEEAEKAL
+1463 TFEGAADFPIERVEHISAIQRLMEPAEK
-1473 YSHRPKAE
+1473 
-1481 RVLKP
+1481 
-1486 AERENTVG
+1486 
-1494 TAEKGAESSADGH
+1494 TAGPGKSVKSSADGH
-1507 DQGGKEPTLAPPQ
+1507 DQGGIEPTLAPPQ

-1547 DDALGVGTPGERFN
+1547 DDAIGTGTPGERFN

-1651 TGNLLE
+1651 TGNILE

-1841 DHPEMV
+1841 DHSEMV

-1864 LPIEGRDLGEQL
+1864 LPIEGRDLEDQL
-1876 AAAIQNIRG
+1876 AVAIQNIRG

-1892 DDPEIE
+1892 DDPETE

-1916 IVDGKVYYR
+1916 IVNGKVYYR
-1925 ENSRMNPVEV
+1925 ENSRMNQVEV

-1971 QQRKLNALYDAF
+1971 QQRRLNALYDAF

-2027 TKRTIKQRV
+2027 IKRTIKQRI

-2200 NIKAENTYGTTRV
+2200 NVKAENTYGTTRV

-2270 DPARRE
+2270 DSQRRE

-2308 TLRPHQVN
+2308 TLRPHQMN

-2561 KYLQYHTLEE
+2561 KYLQYHVLEE

-2645 KPSEQQKEMVA
+2645 KPSEQQEEMVA
-2656 ALGQRAEKVRN
+2656 ALGERAEKVRN

-2700 SDTSKINACVGD
+2700 SDTSKINACAGD

-2851 NEGDIYTYVTE
+2851 NEVDIYTYVTE

-2942 LEDQIIKTLPQQIA
+2942 LEDQIIKELPQQIA
-2956 KYEQSIE
+2956 KYEQYIE